1 MFLNKAIKNIS
12 LFSLFINNLLY
23 LPPNLVIKMKKLLY
37 ISLLAPLA
45 AIAQQPKDSIT
56 QLEEVV
62 VKAEAPI
69 KRIQKA
75 AYNVVAIEAKQLR
88 TLNSNAADIL
98 ARVSGVKMRETGGVG
113 AEAHINLNGF
123 TGRHVCVFID
133 GVPMNEANASFRIN
147 NIPAEMIE
155 RIEIYKG
162 VVPITFGADALGGAI
177 NVITR
182 KSRYNYGN
190 LSYAFGSFNT
200 HKSTLNIGQ
209 YLTDNINIELNAY
222 QNYSDNS
229 YKVFTEYLDLQTAT
243 YSKEKRWFKRFHD
256 RYHNEAII
264 GHVNIFNEQWADKLS
279 FGLNYSQEDKQL
291 QNANL
296 MQKVFGGKYRKSHNY
311 TSSVE
316 YEKRNILKNLSCVL
330 AARYDFTTTH
340 NVDEEARRYSWTGEY
355 EPMVARGESQLQNT
369 IFEGKT
375 GYITSHLNYQLSDK
389 HLLQL
394 THTFSNYNRRN
405 KNMLITNYTLD
416 SDFMRRVNEK
426 NITGLSY
433 KFTPSEYWNILVF
446 GKYYNTAV
454 TGPVTI
460 SGFGSRAVYKEETHY
475 TDVWGYGAATTYQL
489 LKTLQAK
496 LSCEKSFRLPTD
508 TELFGDGDLEIGNYN
523 LKPENSDNLNVN
535 LSYQPTFKA
544 HSLLVETGFAYR
556 YIKDYIIRSIISA
569 GTNEGSAG
577 SKNHGKVLNMGVDA
591 TLRYFY
597 KDIFSVGGNLS
608 YMNLRNKEEFTETGR
623 PSAIY
628 NDRVPNMPY
637 LFGNADANCNIS
649 NLIAKRDRL
658 SLGYNLFFTEEFF
671 TSWQSEGTKIKVPRQ
686 LSHDV
691 SLTYYTPN
699 KRLSFSVEAKNFTN
713 ELLYDNYSLQKA
725 GRAFYAKLS
734 YRFY

>member
-1 MFLNKAIKNIS
+1 MFLSPKNITFLLAS
-12 LFSLFINNLLY
+12 FFASQLFS
-23 LPPNLVIKMKKLLY
+23 
-37 ISLLAPLA
+37 
-45 AIAQQPKDSIT
+45 QPVDEEVT
-56 QLEEVV
+56 QLSEVV
-62 VKAEAPI
+62 LTGQSPI
-69 KRIQKA
+69 KQVQKA
-75 AYNVVAIEAKQLR
+75 AYNVVAIEAQQLR
-88 TLNSNAADIL
+88 NLNSNAADML

-113 AEAHINLNGF
+113 AEANINLNGF
-123 TGRHVCVFID
+123 TGRHVRIFID

-147 NIPAEMIE
+147 NIPAELIE

-162 VVPITFGADALGGAI
+162 VVPVTFGADALGGAI
-177 NVITR
+177 NVVTR

-190 LSYAFGSFNT
+190 LSYTFGSFNT
-200 HKSTLNIGQ
+200 HKSTLNLGQ
-209 YLTDNINIELNAY
+209 FLTDNISVELNAY

-229 YKVFTEYLDLQTAT
+229 YKVFTEYLDLQTGT

-264 GHVNIFNEQWADKLS
+264 GRVNIFDEKWADKLS
-279 FGLNYSQEDKQL
+279 FALNYSQEDKQL

-311 TSSVE
+311 SSSVE
-316 YEKRNILKNLSCVL
+316 YEKKNILNGLSFFL
-330 AARYDFTTTH
+330 TGRYDFTTTQ

-355 EPMVARGESQLQNT
+355 EPMVTRGESQLQNT

-375 GYITSHLNYQLSDK
+375 GYITSHLDYQLTEK
-389 HLLQL
+389 HSFQL
-394 THTFSNYNRRN
+394 THTFSNYIRRN

-416 SDFMRRVNEK
+416 SDFMRRINEK
-426 NITGLSY
+426 NISGLSY
-433 KFTPSEYWNILVF
+433 KFTPSERWNILAF

-454 TGPVTI
+454 TGPVII
-460 SGFGSRAVYKEETHY
+460 SGQGSRAVYEEETHH
-475 TDVWGYGAATTYQL
+475 TQAWGYGGATTYQL
-489 LKTLQAK
+489 LKPLQVK
-496 LSCEKSFRLPTD
+496 LSYEKSFRLPTD
-508 TELFGDGDLEIGNYN
+508 TELFGDGDLEIGNYK

-535 LSYQPTFKA
+535 LSYQPAFKA
-544 HSLLVETGFAYR
+544 HSLLVEAGFAYR

-569 GTNEGSAG
+569 GANEGSAG
-577 SKNHGKVLNMGVDA
+577 SRNHGKVLNMGVDA

-597 KDIFSVGGNLS
+597 KDVFSVGGNLS

-623 PSAIY
+623 LSAIY
-628 NDRVPNMPY
+628 NDRLPNMPY
-637 LFGNADANCNIS
+637 LFGNADATCNIGS
-649 NLIAKRDRL
+649 LIAKHDKL
-658 SLGYNLFFTEEFF
+658 SLNYNLFFTEEFF

-699 KRLSFSVEAKNFTN
+699 KRLSLSVEAKNITD

>member
-1 MFLNKAIKNIS
+1 MFLSPKNITFLLAS
-12 LFSLFINNLLY
+12 FFASQLFS
-23 LPPNLVIKMKKLLY
+23 
-37 ISLLAPLA
+37 
-45 AIAQQPKDSIT
+45 QPVDEEVT
-56 QLEEVV
+56 QLSEVV
-62 VKAEAPI
+62 LIGQSPI
-69 KRIQKA
+69 KQVQKA
-75 AYNVVAIEAKQLR
+75 AYNVVAIEAQQLR
-88 TLNSNAADIL
+88 NLNSNAADML

-113 AEAHINLNGF
+113 AETAINLNGF
-123 TGRHVCVFID
+123 TGRHVRIFID

-147 NIPAEMIE
+147 NIPAELIE

-162 VVPITFGADALGGAI
+162 VVPVTFGADALGGAI
-177 NVITR
+177 NVVTR

-190 LSYAFGSFNT
+190 LSYTFGSFNT
-200 HKSTLNIGQ
+200 HKSTLNLGQ
-209 YLTDNINIELNAY
+209 FLTDNISVELNAY

-229 YKVFTEYLDLQTAT
+229 YKVFTEYLDLQTGS

-264 GHVNIFNEQWADKLS
+264 GRVNIFDEKWADKLS
-279 FGLNYSQEDKQL
+279 FALNYSQEDKQL

-311 TSSVE
+311 SSSVE
-316 YEKRNILKNLSCVL
+316 YEKKNILKGLSFFL
-330 AARYDFTTTH
+330 TGRYDFTTTQ

-355 EPMVARGESQLQNT
+355 EPMVTRGESQLQNT

-375 GYITSHLNYQLSDK
+375 GYITSHLDYQLTEK
-389 HLLQL
+389 HSFQL
-394 THTFSNYNRRN
+394 THTFSNYIRRN

-426 NITGLSY
+426 NISGLSY
-433 KFTPSEYWNILVF
+433 KLTPSERWNILAF

-454 TGPVTI
+454 TGPVIVT
-460 SGFGSRAVYKEETHY
+460 GYGSRAVYEEETHH
-475 TDVWGYGAATTYQL
+475 TQAWGYGGATTYQL
-489 LKTLQAK
+489 LKPLQVK
-496 LSCEKSFRLPTD
+496 LSYEKSFRLPTD
-508 TELFGDGDLEIGNYN
+508 TELFGDGDLEIGNYK

-535 LSYQPTFKA
+535 LSYQPAFKA
-544 HSLLVETGFAYR
+544 HSFLVEVGFAYR

-569 GTNEGSAG
+569 GVNEGSAG
-577 SKNHGKVLNMGVDA
+577 SRNHGKVLNMGVDA

-628 NDRVPNMPY
+628 NDRLPNMPY
-637 LFGNADANCNIS
+637 LFGNADATCNIES
-649 NLIAKRDRL
+649 LIAKRDKL
-658 SLGYNLFFTEEFF
+658 SLNYNLFFTEEFF

-699 KRLSFSVEAKNFTN
+699 KRLSLSVEAKNITD

>member
-1 MFLNKAIKNIS
+1 MFLSPKNIT
-12 LFSLFINNLLY
+12 
-23 LPPNLVIKMKKLLY
+23 
-37 ISLLAPLA
+37 SLLASFFV
-45 AIAQQPKDSIT
+45 IQIFSQTVDEEVT
-56 QLEEVV
+56 QLSEVV
-62 VKAEAPI
+62 LTGQSPI
-69 KRIQKA
+69 KQVQKA
-75 AYNVVAIEAKQLR
+75 AYNVVAIEAQQLR
-88 TLNSNAADIL
+88 NLNSNAADML

-113 AEAHINLNGF
+113 AEANINLNGF
-123 TGRHVCVFID
+123 TGRHVRIFID

-147 NIPAEMIE
+147 NIPAELIE

-162 VVPITFGADALGGAI
+162 VVPVTFGADALGGAI
-177 NVITR
+177 NVVTR
-182 KSRYNYGN
+182 KNRYNYGN
-190 LSYAFGSFNT
+190 LSYTFGSFNT
-200 HKSTLNIGQ
+200 HKSTLNLGQ
-209 YLTDNINIELNAY
+209 FLTDNISVELNAY

-229 YKVFTEYLDLQTAT
+229 YKVFTEYLDLQTGT

-264 GHVNIFNEQWADKLS
+264 GRVNIFDEKWADKLS
-279 FGLNYSQEDKQL
+279 FALNYSQEDKQL

-311 TSSVE
+311 SSSVE
-316 YEKRNILKNLSCVL
+316 YEKKNILNGLSFFL
-330 AARYDFTTTH
+330 TGRYDFTTTQ

-355 EPMVARGESQLQNT
+355 EPMVTRGESQLQNT

-375 GYITSHLNYQLSDK
+375 GYITSHLDYQLNEK
-389 HLLQL
+389 HSFQL
-394 THTFSNYNRRN
+394 THTFSNYTRRN

-416 SDFMRRVNEK
+416 SDFMRRINEK
-426 NITGLSY
+426 NISGFSY
-433 KFTPSEYWNILVF
+433 KFTPSERWNILAF

-454 TGPVTI
+454 TGPVIVT
-460 SGFGSRAVYKEETHY
+460 GYGSRAVYEEETHH
-475 TDVWGYGAATTYQL
+475 TQAWGYGGATTYQL
-489 LKTLQAK
+489 LKTLQTK
-496 LSCEKSFRLPTD
+496 ISYEKSFRLPTD
-508 TELFGDGDLEIGNYN
+508 NELFGDGDLEIGNYK
-523 LKPENSDNLNVN
+523 LKPENSNNLNVN
-535 LSYQPTFKA
+535 LSYQPVFKA
-544 HSLLVETGFAYR
+544 HSLLVEAGFAYR

-569 GTNEGSAG
+569 GANEGSAG
-577 SKNHGKVLNMGVDA
+577 SRNHGKVLNMGVDA

-608 YMNLRNKEEFTETGR
+608 YMNLRNKEKFTETGR

-628 NDRVPNMPY
+628 NDRLPNMPY
-637 LFGNADANCNIS
+637 LFGNADATCNIGS
-649 NLIAKRDRL
+649 LIAKRDKL
-658 SLGYNLFFTEEFF
+658 SLNYNLFFTEEFF

-699 KRLSFSVEAKNFTN
+699 KRLSLSVEAKNITD

>member
-1 MFLNKAIKNIS
+1 MFLSPKKITFLLALFFVIQ
-12 LFSLFINNLLY
+12 LFS
-23 LPPNLVIKMKKLLY
+23 
-37 ISLLAPLA
+37 
-45 AIAQQPKDSIT
+45 QPVDEEVT
-56 QLEEVV
+56 QLSEVV
-62 VKAEAPI
+62 LTGQSPI
-69 KRIQKA
+69 KQVQKA
-75 AYNVVAIEAKQLR
+75 AYNVVAIEAQQLR
-88 TLNSNAADIL
+88 NLNSNAADIL

-113 AEAHINLNGF
+113 AEANINLNGF
-123 TGRHVCVFID
+123 TGRHVRIFID

-147 NIPAEMIE
+147 NIPAELIE

-162 VVPITFGADALGGAI
+162 VVPVTFGADALGGAI
-177 NVITR
+177 NVVTR

-190 LSYAFGSFNT
+190 LSYTFGSFNT
-200 HKSTLNIGQ
+200 HKSTLNLGQ
-209 YLTDNINIELNAY
+209 FLTDNISVELNAY

-229 YKVFTEYLDLQTAT
+229 YKVFTEYLDLQTGT

-264 GHVNIFNEQWADKLS
+264 GRVNIFDEKWADKLS
-279 FGLNYSQEDKQL
+279 FALNYSQEDKQL

-311 TSSVE
+311 SSSVE
-316 YEKRNILKNLSCVL
+316 YEKKNILNGLSFFL
-330 AARYDFTTTH
+330 TGRYDFTTTQ

-355 EPMVARGESQLQNT
+355 EPMVTRGESQLQNT

-375 GYITSHLNYQLSDK
+375 GYITSHLDYQLTEK
-389 HLLQL
+389 HSFQL
-394 THTFSNYNRRN
+394 THTFSNYIRRN

-426 NITGLSY
+426 NISGLSY
-433 KFTPSEYWNILVF
+433 KFTPSERWNILAF

-454 TGPVTI
+454 TGPVIVT
-460 SGFGSRAVYKEETHY
+460 GYGSRAVYEEETHH
-475 TDVWGYGAATTYQL
+475 TQAWGYGGATTYQL
-489 LKTLQAK
+489 LKTLQTK
-496 LSCEKSFRLPTD
+496 ISYEKSFRLPTD
-508 TELFGDGDLEIGNYN
+508 TELFGDGDLEIGNYK
-523 LKPENSDNLNVN
+523 LKPENSNNLNVN
-535 LSYQPTFKA
+535 ISYQPLFKA
-544 HSLLVETGFAYR
+544 HSFLVEAGFAYR

-569 GTNEGSAG
+569 GVNEGSAG
-577 SKNHGKVLNMGVDA
+577 SRNHGKVLNMGVDA

-597 KDIFSVGGNLS
+597 KDVFSVGGNLS

-628 NDRVPNMPY
+628 NDRLPNMPY
-637 LFGNADANCNIS
+637 LFGNADATCNIES
-649 NLIAKRDRL
+649 LIAKRDRL
-658 SLGYNLFFTEEFF
+658 SLNYNLFFTEEFF

-699 KRLSFSVEAKNFTN
+699 KRLSLSVEAKNITD

>member
-1 MFLNKAIKNIS
+1 MFLSPKNIT
-12 LFSLFINNLLY
+12 
-23 LPPNLVIKMKKLLY
+23 
-37 ISLLAPLA
+37 SLLASFFV
-45 AIAQQPKDSIT
+45 IQIFSQSVDEEVT
-56 QLEEVV
+56 QLSEVV
-62 VKAEAPI
+62 LTGQSPI
-69 KRIQKA
+69 KQVQKA
-75 AYNVVAIEAKQLR
+75 AYNVVAIEAQQLR
-88 TLNSNAADIL
+88 NLNSNAADML

-113 AEAHINLNGF
+113 AEANINLNGF
-123 TGRHVCVFID
+123 TGRHVRIFID

-147 NIPAEMIE
+147 NIPAELIE

-162 VVPITFGADALGGAI
+162 VVPVTFGADALGGAI
-177 NVITR
+177 NVVTR

-190 LSYAFGSFNT
+190 LSYTFGSFNT
-200 HKSTLNIGQ
+200 HKSTLNLGQ
-209 YLTDNINIELNAY
+209 FLTDNISVELNAY

-229 YKVFTEYLDLQTAT
+229 YKVFTEYLDLQTGT

-264 GHVNIFNEQWADKLS
+264 GRVNIFDEKWTDKLS
-279 FGLNYSQEDKQL
+279 FALNYSQEDKQL

-311 TSSVE
+311 SSSVE
-316 YEKRNILKNLSCVL
+316 YEKKNILNGLSFFL
-330 AARYDFTTTH
+330 TGRYDFTTTQ

-355 EPMVARGESQLQNT
+355 EPMVTRGESQLQNT

-375 GYITSHLNYQLSDK
+375 GYITSHLDYQLTEK
-389 HLLQL
+389 HSFQL
-394 THTFSNYNRRN
+394 THTFSNYTRRN

-426 NITGLSY
+426 NISGFSY
-433 KFTPSEYWNILVF
+433 KFTPSERWNILAF

-454 TGPVTI
+454 TGPVIVT
-460 SGFGSRAVYKEETHY
+460 GYGSRAVYEEETHH
-475 TDVWGYGAATTYQL
+475 TQAWGYGGATTYQL
-489 LKTLQAK
+489 LKPLQAK
-496 LSCEKSFRLPTD
+496 ISYEKSFRLPTD
-508 TELFGDGDLEIGNYN
+508 TELFGDGDLEIGNYK

-535 LSYQPTFKA
+535 LSYQPVFKA
-544 HSLLVETGFAYR
+544 HSLLVEAGFAYR

-569 GTNEGSAG
+569 GANEGSAG
-577 SKNHGKVLNMGVDA
+577 SRNHGKVLNMGVDA

-628 NDRVPNMPY
+628 NDRLPNMPY
-637 LFGNADANCNIS
+637 LFGNADATCNIGS
-649 NLIAKRDRL
+649 LIAKRDKL
-658 SLGYNLFFTEEFF
+658 SLNYNLFFTEEFF

-699 KRLSFSVEAKNFTN
+699 KRLSLSVEAKNITD

>member
-1 MFLNKAIKNIS
+1 MFLSPKNIT
-12 LFSLFINNLLY
+12 F
-23 LPPNLVIKMKKLLY
+23 
-37 ISLLAPLA
+37 LLASFFV
-45 AIAQQPKDSIT
+45 IQIFSQSVDEEVT
-56 QLEEVV
+56 QLSEVV
-62 VKAEAPI
+62 LTGQSPI
-69 KRIQKA
+69 KQVQKA
-75 AYNVVAIEAKQLR
+75 AYNVVAIEAQQLR
-88 TLNSNAADIL
+88 NLNSNAADML

-113 AEAHINLNGF
+113 AEANINLNGF
-123 TGRHVCVFID
+123 TGRHVRIFID

-147 NIPAEMIE
+147 NIPAELIE

-162 VVPITFGADALGGAI
+162 VVPVTFGADALGGAI
-177 NVITR
+177 NVVTR

-190 LSYAFGSFNT
+190 LSYTFGSFNT
-200 HKSTLNIGQ
+200 HKSTLNLGQ
-209 YLTDNINIELNAY
+209 FLTDNISVELNAY

-229 YKVFTEYLDLQTAT
+229 YKVFTEYLDLQTGT

-264 GHVNIFNEQWADKLS
+264 GRVNIFDEKWADKLS
-279 FGLNYSQEDKQL
+279 FALNYSQEDKQL

-311 TSSVE
+311 SSSVE
-316 YEKRNILKNLSCVL
+316 YEKKNILKGLSFFL
-330 AARYDFTTTH
+330 TGRYDFTTTQ

-355 EPMVARGESQLQNT
+355 EPMVTRGESQLQNT

-375 GYITSHLNYQLSDK
+375 GYITSHLDYQLSEK
-389 HLLQL
+389 HSFQL
-394 THTFSNYNRRN
+394 THTFSNYTRRN

-426 NITGLSY
+426 NISGLSY
-433 KFTPSEYWNILVF
+433 KFTPSERWNILAF

-454 TGPVTI
+454 TGPVIVT
-460 SGFGSRAVYKEETHY
+460 GYGSRAVYEEETHH
-475 TDVWGYGAATTYQL
+475 TQAWGYGGATTYQL
-489 LKTLQAK
+489 LKPLQVK
-496 LSCEKSFRLPTD
+496 LSYEKSFRLPTD
-508 TELFGDGDLEIGNYN
+508 TELFGDGDLEIGNYK

-535 LSYQPTFKA
+535 LSYQPAFKA
-544 HSLLVETGFAYR
+544 HSLLVEAGFAYR

-569 GTNEGSAG
+569 GANEGSAG
-577 SKNHGKVLNMGVDA
+577 SRNHGKVLNMGVDA

-597 KDIFSVGGNLS
+597 KDVFSVGGNLS

-623 PSAIY
+623 LSAIY
-628 NDRVPNMPY
+628 NDRLPNMPY
-637 LFGNADANCNIS
+637 LFGNADATCNIGS
-649 NLIAKRDRL
+649 LIAKHDKL
-658 SLGYNLFFTEEFF
+658 SLNYNLFFTEEFF

-699 KRLSFSVEAKNFTN
+699 KRLSLSVEAKNITN

>member
-1 MFLNKAIKNIS
+1 MFLSPKNIT
-12 LFSLFINNLLY
+12 
-23 LPPNLVIKMKKLLY
+23 
-37 ISLLAPLA
+37 SLLASFFV
-45 AIAQQPKDSIT
+45 IQIFSQSVDEEVT
-56 QLEEVV
+56 QLSEVV
-62 VKAEAPI
+62 LTGQSPI
-69 KRIQKA
+69 KQVQKA
-75 AYNVVAIEAKQLR
+75 AYNVVAIEAQQLR
-88 TLNSNAADIL
+88 NLNSNAADML

-113 AEAHINLNGF
+113 AEANINLNGF
-123 TGRHVCVFID
+123 TGRHVRIFID

-147 NIPAEMIE
+147 NIPAEFIE

-162 VVPITFGADALGGAI
+162 VVPVTFGADALGGAI
-177 NVITR
+177 NVVTR

-190 LSYAFGSFNT
+190 LSYTFGSFNT
-200 HKSTLNIGQ
+200 HKSTLNLGQ
-209 YLTDNINIELNAY
+209 FLTDNISVELNAY

-229 YKVFTEYLDLQTAT
+229 YKVFTEYLDLQTGT

-264 GHVNIFNEQWADKLS
+264 GRVNIFDEKWADKLS
-279 FGLNYSQEDKQL
+279 FALNYSQEDKQL

-311 TSSVE
+311 SSSVE
-316 YEKRNILKNLSCVL
+316 YEKKNILNGLSFFL
-330 AARYDFTTTH
+330 TGRYDFTTTQ

-355 EPMVARGESQLQNT
+355 EPMVTRGESQLQNT

-375 GYITSHLNYQLSDK
+375 GYITSHLDYQLNEK
-389 HLLQL
+389 HSFQL
-394 THTFSNYNRRN
+394 THTFSNYTRRN

-416 SDFMRRVNEK
+416 SDFMRRINEK
-426 NITGLSY
+426 NISGFSY
-433 KFTPSEYWNILVF
+433 KFTPSERWNILAF

-454 TGPVTI
+454 TGPVIVT
-460 SGFGSRAVYKEETHY
+460 GYGSRAVYEEETHH
-475 TDVWGYGAATTYQL
+475 TQAWGYGGATTYQL

-496 LSCEKSFRLPTD
+496 LSYEKSFRLPTD
-508 TELFGDGDLEIGNYN
+508 TELFGDGDLEIGNYK

-535 LSYQPTFKA
+535 LSYQPAFKA
-544 HSLLVETGFAYR
+544 HSLLVEAGFAYR

-569 GTNEGSAG
+569 GVNEGSAG
-577 SKNHGKVLNMGVDA
+577 SRNHGKVLNMGVDA

-597 KDIFSVGGNLS
+597 KDVFSVGGNLS
-608 YMNLRNKEEFTETGR
+608 YMNFRNKEEFTETGR

-628 NDRVPNMPY
+628 NDRLPNMPY
-637 LFGNADANCNIS
+637 LFGNADATCNIGS
-649 NLIAKRDRL
+649 LIAKHDKL
-658 SLGYNLFFTEEFF
+658 SLNYNLFFTEEFF

-699 KRLSFSVEAKNFTN
+699 KRLSLSVEAKNITD

>member
-1 MFLNKAIKNIS
+1 MFLSPKYIILLLTSFCATQ
-12 LFSLFINNLLY
+12 LFS
-23 LPPNLVIKMKKLLY
+23 
-37 ISLLAPLA
+37 
-45 AIAQQPKDSIT
+45 QPVDEEVT
-56 QLEEVV
+56 QLSEVV
-62 VKAEAPI
+62 LTGQSPI
-69 KRIQKA
+69 KQVQKA
-75 AYNVVAIEAKQLR
+75 AYNVVAIEAQQLR
-88 TLNSNAADIL
+88 NLNSNAADML

-113 AEAHINLNGF
+113 AEANINLNGF
-123 TGRHVCVFID
+123 TGRHVRIFID

-147 NIPAEMIE
+147 NIPAELIE

-162 VVPITFGADALGGAI
+162 VVPVTFGADALGGAI
-177 NVITR
+177 NVVTR

-190 LSYAFGSFNT
+190 LSYTFGSFNT
-200 HKSTLNIGQ
+200 HKSTLNLGQ
-209 YLTDNINIELNAY
+209 FLTDNISVELNAY

-229 YKVFTEYLDLQTAT
+229 YKVFTEYLDLQTGT

-264 GHVNIFNEQWADKLS
+264 GRVNIFDEKWADKLS
-279 FGLNYSQEDKQL
+279 FALNYSQEDKQL

-311 TSSVE
+311 SSSVE
-316 YEKRNILKNLSCVL
+316 YEKKNILNGLSL
-330 AARYDFTTTH
+330 FLTGRYDFTTTQ

-355 EPMVARGESQLQNT
+355 ESMVTRGESQLQNT

-375 GYITSHLNYQLSDK
+375 GYITSHLDYQLNEK
-389 HLLQL
+389 HSFQL
-394 THTFSNYNRRN
+394 THTFSNYTRRN

-416 SDFMRRVNEK
+416 SDFMRRINEK
-426 NITGLSY
+426 NISGFSY
-433 KFTPSEYWNILVF
+433 KFTPSERWNILAF

-454 TGPVTI
+454 TGPVII
-460 SGFGSRAVYKEETHY
+460 SGQGSRAVYEEETHH
-475 TDVWGYGAATTYQL
+475 TQAWGYGGATTYQL
-489 LKTLQAK
+489 LKPLQVK
-496 LSCEKSFRLPTD
+496 LSYEKSFRLPTD
-508 TELFGDGDLEIGNYN
+508 NELFGDGDLEIGNYK

-535 LSYQPTFKA
+535 LSYQPAFKA
-544 HSLLVETGFAYR
+544 HSLLVEAGFAYR

-569 GTNEGSAG
+569 GANEGSAG
-577 SKNHGKVLNMGVDA
+577 SRNHGKVLNMGVDA

-597 KDIFSVGGNLS
+597 KDVFSVGGNLS

-628 NDRVPNMPY
+628 NDRLPNMPY
-637 LFGNADANCNIS
+637 LFGNADATCNIGS
-649 NLIAKRDRL
+649 LIAKHDKL
-658 SLGYNLFFTEEFF
+658 SLNYNLFFTEEFF

-699 KRLSFSVEAKNFTN
+699 KRLSLSVEAKNITD

>member
-1 MFLNKAIKNIS
+1 MFLSPKNIT
-12 LFSLFINNLLY
+12 F
-23 LPPNLVIKMKKLLY
+23 
-37 ISLLAPLA
+37 LLASFFV
-45 AIAQQPKDSIT
+45 IQIFSQPVN
-56 QLEEVV
+56 EEVMQLSEV
-62 VKAEAPI
+62 VLTGQSPI
-69 KRIQKA
+69 KQVQKA
-75 AYNVVAIEAKQLR
+75 AYNVVAIEAQQLR
-88 TLNSNAADIL
+88 NLNSNAADML

-113 AEAHINLNGF
+113 AEANINLNGF
-123 TGRHVCVFID
+123 TGRHVRIFID

-147 NIPAEMIE
+147 NIPAELIE

-162 VVPITFGADALGGAI
+162 VVPVTFGADALGGAI
-177 NVITR
+177 NVVTR
-182 KSRYNYGN
+182 KNRYNYGN
-190 LSYAFGSFNT
+190 LFYTFGSFNT
-200 HKSTLNIGQ
+200 HKSTLNLGQ
-209 YLTDNINIELNAY
+209 FLTDNISVELNAY

-229 YKVFTEYLDLQTAT
+229 YKVFTEYLDLQTGT

-264 GHVNIFNEQWADKLS
+264 GRVNIFDEKWADKLS
-279 FGLNYSQEDKQL
+279 FALNYSQEDKQL

-311 TSSVE
+311 SSSVE
-316 YEKRNILKNLSCVL
+316 YEKKNILNGLSFFL
-330 AARYDFTTTH
+330 TGRYDFTTTQ

-355 EPMVARGESQLQNT
+355 EPMVTRGESQLQNT

-375 GYITSHLNYQLSDK
+375 GYITSHLDYQLTEK
-389 HLLQL
+389 HSFQL
-394 THTFSNYNRRN
+394 THTFSNYTRRN

-416 SDFMRRVNEK
+416 SDFMRRINEK
-426 NITGLSY
+426 NISGFSY
-433 KFTPSEYWNILVF
+433 KFTPSERWNILAF

-454 TGPVTI
+454 TGPVII
-460 SGFGSRAVYKEETHY
+460 SGQGSRAVYEEETHH
-475 TDVWGYGAATTYQL
+475 TQAWGYGGATTYQL
-489 LKTLQAK
+489 LKTLQTK
-496 LSCEKSFRLPTD
+496 ISYEKSFRLPTD
-508 TELFGDGDLEIGNYN
+508 NELFGDGDLEIGNYK

-535 LSYQPTFKA
+535 LSYQPAFKA
-544 HSLLVETGFAYR
+544 HSLLVEAGFAYR

-569 GTNEGSAG
+569 GVNEGSAG
-577 SKNHGKVLNMGVDA
+577 SRNHGKVLNMGVDA

-597 KDIFSVGGNLS
+597 KDVFSVGGNLS

-623 PSAIY
+623 LSAIY
-628 NDRVPNMPY
+628 NDRLPNMPY
-637 LFGNADANCNIS
+637 LFGNADATCNIGS
-649 NLIAKRDRL
+649 LIAKHDKL
-658 SLGYNLFFTEEFF
+658 SLNYNLFFTEEFF

-699 KRLSFSVEAKNFTN
+699 KRLSLSVEAKNITD

>member
-1 MFLNKAIKNIS
+1 MFLSPKNIT
-12 LFSLFINNLLY
+12 
-23 LPPNLVIKMKKLLY
+23 
-37 ISLLAPLA
+37 SLLASFFV
-45 AIAQQPKDSIT
+45 IQIFSQSVDEEVT
-56 QLEEVV
+56 QLSEVV
-62 VKAEAPI
+62 LTGQSPI
-69 KRIQKA
+69 KQVQKA
-75 AYNVVAIEAKQLR
+75 AYNVVAIEAQQLR
-88 TLNSNAADIL
+88 NLNSNAADML

-113 AEAHINLNGF
+113 AEANINLNGF
-123 TGRHVCVFID
+123 TGRHVRIFID

-147 NIPAEMIE
+147 NIPAELIE

-162 VVPITFGADALGGAI
+162 VVPVTFGADALGGAI
-177 NVITR
+177 NVVTR

-190 LSYAFGSFNT
+190 LSYTFGSFNT
-200 HKSTLNIGQ
+200 HKSTLNLGQ
-209 YLTDNINIELNAY
+209 FLTDNISVELNAY

-229 YKVFTEYLDLQTAT
+229 YKVFTEYLDLQTGS

-264 GHVNIFNEQWADKLS
+264 GRVNIFDEKWTDKLS
-279 FGLNYSQEDKQL
+279 FALNYSQEDKQL

-311 TSSVE
+311 SSSVE
-316 YEKRNILKNLSCVL
+316 YEKKNILKGLSFFL
-330 AARYDFTTTH
+330 TGRYDFTTTQ

-355 EPMVARGESQLQNT
+355 EPMVTRGESQLQNT

-375 GYITSHLNYQLSDK
+375 GYITSHLDYQLNEK
-389 HLLQL
+389 HSFQL
-394 THTFSNYNRRN
+394 THTFSNYTRRN

-416 SDFMRRVNEK
+416 SDFMRRINEK
-426 NITGLSY
+426 NISGFSY
-433 KFTPSEYWNILVF
+433 KFTPSERWNILAF

-454 TGPVTI
+454 TGPVIIT
-460 SGFGSRAVYKEETHY
+460 GYGSRAVYEEETHH
-475 TDVWGYGAATTYQL
+475 TQAWGYGGATTYQL
-489 LKTLQAK
+489 LKPLQVK
-496 LSCEKSFRLPTD
+496 LSYEKSFRLPTD
-508 TELFGDGDLEIGNYN
+508 TELFGDGDLEIGNYK
-523 LKPENSDNLNVN
+523 LKPENSNNLNVN
-535 LSYQPTFKA
+535 LSYQPVFKA
-544 HSLLVETGFAYR
+544 HSLLVEAGFAYR

-569 GTNEGSAG
+569 GANEGSAG
-577 SKNHGKVLNMGVDA
+577 SRNHGKVLNMGVDA

-597 KDIFSVGGNLS
+597 KDVFSVGGNLS

-623 PSAIY
+623 LSAIY
-628 NDRVPNMPY
+628 NDRLPNMPY
-637 LFGNADANCNIS
+637 LFGNADATCNIGS
-649 NLIAKRDRL
+649 LIAKHDKL
-658 SLGYNLFFTEEFF
+658 SLNYNLFFTEEFF

-699 KRLSFSVEAKNFTN
+699 KRLSLSVEAKNITD

>member
-1 MFLNKAIKNIS
+1 MFLSPKYIILLLTSFCATQ
-12 LFSLFINNLLY
+12 LFS
-23 LPPNLVIKMKKLLY
+23 
-37 ISLLAPLA
+37 
-45 AIAQQPKDSIT
+45 QPVDEEVT
-56 QLEEVV
+56 QLSEVV
-62 VKAEAPI
+62 LTGQSPI
-69 KRIQKA
+69 KQVQKA
-75 AYNVVAIEAKQLR
+75 AYNVVAIEAQQLR
-88 TLNSNAADIL
+88 NLNSNAADML

-113 AEAHINLNGF
+113 AEANINLNGF
-123 TGRHVCVFID
+123 TGRHVRIFID

-147 NIPAEMIE
+147 NIPAELIE

-162 VVPITFGADALGGAI
+162 VVPATFGADALGGAI
-177 NVITR
+177 NVVTR

-190 LSYAFGSFNT
+190 LSYTFGSFNT
-200 HKSTLNIGQ
+200 HKSTLNLGQ
-209 YLTDNINIELNAY
+209 FLTDNISVELNAY

-229 YKVFTEYLDLQTAT
+229 YKVFTEYLDLQTGT

-264 GHVNIFNEQWADKLS
+264 GRVNIFDEKWADKLS
-279 FGLNYSQEDKQL
+279 FALNYSQEDKQL

-311 TSSVE
+311 SSSVE
-316 YEKRNILKNLSCVL
+316 YEKKNILKGLSFFL
-330 AARYDFTTTH
+330 TGRYDFTTTQ

-355 EPMVARGESQLQNT
+355 EPMVTRGESQLQNT

-375 GYITSHLNYQLSDK
+375 GYITSHLDYQLNEK
-389 HLLQL
+389 HSFQL
-394 THTFSNYNRRN
+394 THTFSNYTRRN

-426 NITGLSY
+426 NISGLSY
-433 KFTPSEYWNILVF
+433 KFTPSERWNILAF
-446 GKYYNTAV
+446 GKYYDTAV
-454 TGPVTI
+454 TGPVIVT
-460 SGFGSRAVYKEETHY
+460 GYGSRAVYEEETHH
-475 TDVWGYGAATTYQL
+475 TQAWGYGGATTYQL
-489 LKTLQAK
+489 LKPLQVK
-496 LSCEKSFRLPTD
+496 LSYEKSFRLPTD
-508 TELFGDGDLEIGNYN
+508 TELFGDGDLEIGNYK
-523 LKPENSDNLNVN
+523 LKPENSNNLNVN
-535 LSYQPTFKA
+535 LSYQPAFKA
-544 HSLLVETGFAYR
+544 HSLLVEAGFAYR

-569 GTNEGSAG
+569 GANEGSAG
-577 SKNHGKVLNMGVDA
+577 SRNHGKVLNMGVDA

-597 KDIFSVGGNLS
+597 KDVFSVSGNLS
-608 YMNLRNKEEFTETGR
+608 YMNLRNKEEFTETGH

-628 NDRVPNMPY
+628 NDRLPNMPY
-637 LFGNADANCNIS
+637 LFGNADATCNIGS
-649 NLIAKRDRL
+649 LIAKHDKL
-658 SLGYNLFFTEEFF
+658 SLNYNLFFTEEFF

-699 KRLSFSVEAKNFTN
+699 KRLSLSVEAKNITD

>member
-1 MFLNKAIKNIS
+1 MFLSPKNIT
-12 LFSLFINNLLY
+12 
-23 LPPNLVIKMKKLLY
+23 
-37 ISLLAPLA
+37 SLLASFFV
-45 AIAQQPKDSIT
+45 IQIFSQSVDEEVT
-56 QLEEVV
+56 QLSEVV
-62 VKAEAPI
+62 LTGQSPI
-69 KRIQKA
+69 KQVQKA
-75 AYNVVAIEAKQLR
+75 AYNVVAIEAQQLR
-88 TLNSNAADIL
+88 NLNSNAADML

-113 AEAHINLNGF
+113 AEANINLNGF
-123 TGRHVCVFID
+123 TGRHVRIFID

-147 NIPAEMIE
+147 NIPAELME

-162 VVPITFGADALGGAI
+162 VVPVTFGADALGGAI
-177 NVITR
+177 NVVTR
-182 KSRYNYGN
+182 KNRYNYGN
-190 LSYAFGSFNT
+190 LSYTFGSFNT
-200 HKSTLNIGQ
+200 HKSTLNLGQ
-209 YLTDNINIELNAY
+209 FLTDNISVELNAY

-229 YKVFTEYLDLQTAT
+229 YKVFTEYLDLQTGT

-264 GHVNIFNEQWADKLS
+264 GRVNIFDEKWTDKLS
-279 FGLNYSQEDKQL
+279 FALNYSQEDKQL

-311 TSSVE
+311 SSSVE
-316 YEKRNILKNLSCVL
+316 YEKKNILNGLSFFL
-330 AARYDFTTTH
+330 TGRYDFTTTQ

-355 EPMVARGESQLQNT
+355 EPMVTRGESQLQNT

-375 GYITSHLNYQLSDK
+375 GYITSHLDYQLNEK
-389 HLLQL
+389 HSFQL
-394 THTFSNYNRRN
+394 THTFSNYTRRN

-426 NITGLSY
+426 NISGLSY
-433 KFTPSEYWNILVF
+433 KFTPSERWNILAF

-454 TGPVTI
+454 TGPVII
-460 SGFGSRAVYKEETHY
+460 SGQGSRAVYEEETHH
-475 TDVWGYGAATTYQL
+475 TQAWGYGGATTYQL
-489 LKTLQAK
+489 LKTLQTK
-496 LSCEKSFRLPTD
+496 ISYEKSFRLPTD
-508 TELFGDGDLEIGNYN
+508 TELFGDGDLEIGNYK
-523 LKPENSDNLNVN
+523 LKPENSNNLNVN
-535 LSYQPTFKA
+535 LSYQPVFKA
-544 HSLLVETGFAYR
+544 HSLLVEAGFAYR

-569 GTNEGSAG
+569 GANEGSAG
-577 SKNHGKVLNMGVDA
+577 SRNHGKVLNMGVDA

-628 NDRVPNMPY
+628 NDRLPNMPY
-637 LFGNADANCNIS
+637 LFGNADATCNIGS
-649 NLIAKRDRL
+649 LIAKRDKL
-658 SLGYNLFFTEEFF
+658 SLNYNLFFTEEFF

-699 KRLSFSVEAKNFTN
+699 KRLSLSVEAKNITD

>member
-1 MFLNKAIKNIS
+1 MFLSPKNIT
-12 LFSLFINNLLY
+12 
-23 LPPNLVIKMKKLLY
+23 
-37 ISLLAPLA
+37 SLLASFFV
-45 AIAQQPKDSIT
+45 IQIFSQSVDEEVT
-56 QLEEVV
+56 QLSEVV
-62 VKAEAPI
+62 LTGQSPI
-69 KRIQKA
+69 KQVQKA
-75 AYNVVAIEAKQLR
+75 AYNVVAIEAQQLR
-88 TLNSNAADIL
+88 NLNSNAADML

-113 AEAHINLNGF
+113 AEANINLNGF
-123 TGRHVCVFID
+123 TGRHVRIFID

-147 NIPAEMIE
+147 NIPAELME

-162 VVPITFGADALGGAI
+162 VVPVTFGADALGGAI
-177 NVITR
+177 NVVTR
-182 KSRYNYGN
+182 KNRYNYGN
-190 LSYAFGSFNT
+190 LSYTFGSFNT
-200 HKSTLNIGQ
+200 HKSTLNLGQ
-209 YLTDNINIELNAY
+209 FLTDNISVELSAY

-229 YKVFTEYLDLQTAT
+229 YKVFTEYLDLQTGT

-264 GHVNIFNEQWADKLS
+264 GRVNIFDEKWADKLS
-279 FGLNYSQEDKQL
+279 FALNYSQEDKQL

-311 TSSVE
+311 SSSVE
-316 YEKRNILKNLSCVL
+316 YEKKNILNGLSFFL
-330 AARYDFTTTH
+330 TGRYDFTTTQ

-355 EPMVARGESQLQNT
+355 EPMVTRGESQLQNT

-375 GYITSHLNYQLSDK
+375 GYITSHLDYQLNEK
-389 HLLQL
+389 HSFQL
-394 THTFSNYNRRN
+394 THTFSNYTRRN

-426 NITGLSY
+426 NISGFSY
-433 KFTPSEYWNILVF
+433 KFTPSERWNILAF

-454 TGPVTI
+454 TGPVIVT
-460 SGFGSRAVYKEETHY
+460 GYGSRAVYEEETHH
-475 TDVWGYGAATTYQL
+475 TQAWGYGGATTYQL
-489 LKTLQAK
+489 LKTLQTK
-496 LSCEKSFRLPTD
+496 ISYEKSFRLPTD
-508 TELFGDGDLEIGNYN
+508 TELFGDGDLEIGNYK
-523 LKPENSDNLNVN
+523 LKPENSNNLNVN
-535 LSYQPTFKA
+535 LSYQPAFKA
-544 HSLLVETGFAYR
+544 HSLLVEAGFAYR

-569 GTNEGSAG
+569 GVNEGSAG
-577 SKNHGKVLNMGVDA
+577 SRNHGKVLNMGVDA

-628 NDRVPNMPY
+628 NDRLPNMPY
-637 LFGNADANCNIS
+637 LFGNADATCNIGS
-649 NLIAKRDRL
+649 LIAKHDKL
-658 SLGYNLFFTEEFF
+658 SLNYNLFFTEEFF

-699 KRLSFSVEAKNFTN
+699 KRLSLSVEAKNITD

>member
-1 MFLNKAIKNIS
+1 MFLSPKKITFLLASFFVIQ
-12 LFSLFINNLLY
+12 LFS
-23 LPPNLVIKMKKLLY
+23 
-37 ISLLAPLA
+37 
-45 AIAQQPKDSIT
+45 QPVDEEVT
-56 QLEEVV
+56 QLSEIVLTGQS
-62 VKAEAPI
+62 PI
-69 KRIQKA
+69 KQVQKA
-75 AYNVVAIEAKQLR
+75 AYNVVAIEAQQLR
-88 TLNSNAADIL
+88 NLNSNAADML

-113 AEAHINLNGF
+113 AEANINLNGF
-123 TGRHVCVFID
+123 TGRHVRIFID

-147 NIPAEMIE
+147 NIPAELIE

-177 NVITR
+177 NVVTR

-190 LSYAFGSFNT
+190 LSYTFGSFNT
-200 HKSTLNIGQ
+200 HKSTLNLGQ
-209 YLTDNINIELNAY
+209 FLTDNISVELNAY

-229 YKVFTEYLDLQTAT
+229 YKVFTEYLDLQTGT

-264 GHVNIFNEQWADKLS
+264 GRVNIFDEKWADKLS
-279 FGLNYSQEDKQL
+279 FALNYSQEDKQL

-311 TSSVE
+311 SSSVE
-316 YEKRNILKNLSCVL
+316 YEKKNILNGLSFFL
-330 AARYDFTTTH
+330 TGRYDFTTTQ

-355 EPMVARGESQLQNT
+355 EPMVTRGESQLQNT

-375 GYITSHLNYQLSDK
+375 GYITSHLDYQLNEK
-389 HLLQL
+389 HFFQL
-394 THTFSNYNRRN
+394 THTFSNYTRRN

-426 NITGLSY
+426 NISGFSY
-433 KFTPSEYWNILVF
+433 KFTPSERWNILAF

-454 TGPVTI
+454 TGPVII
-460 SGFGSRAVYKEETHY
+460 SGQGSRAVYEEETHH
-475 TDVWGYGAATTYQL
+475 TQAWGYGGATTYQL
-489 LKTLQAK
+489 LKTLQTK
-496 LSCEKSFRLPTD
+496 ISYEKSFRLPTD
-508 TELFGDGDLEIGNYN
+508 TELFGDGDLEIGNYK

-535 LSYQPTFKA
+535 LSYQPAFKA
-544 HSLLVETGFAYR
+544 HSLLVEAGFAYR

-569 GTNEGSAG
+569 GANEGSAG
-577 SKNHGKVLNMGVDA
+577 SRNHGKVLNMGVDA

-597 KDIFSVGGNLS
+597 KDVFSVGGNLS
-608 YMNLRNKEEFTETGR
+608 YMNLHNKEEFTETGR
-623 PSAIY
+623 LSAIY
-628 NDRVPNMPY
+628 NDRLPNMPY
-637 LFGNADANCNIS
+637 LFGNADATCNIGS
-649 NLIAKRDRL
+649 LIAKHDKL
-658 SLGYNLFFTEEFF
+658 SLNYNLFFTEEFF
-671 TSWQSEGTKIKVPRQ
+671 TSWQSEGTKIKVPHQ

-699 KRLSFSVEAKNFTN
+699 KRLSLSVEAKNITD

>member
-1 MFLNKAIKNIS
+1 MFLSPKNITFLLAS
-12 LFSLFINNLLY
+12 FFASQLFS
-23 LPPNLVIKMKKLLY
+23 
-37 ISLLAPLA
+37 
-45 AIAQQPKDSIT
+45 QPVDEEVT
-56 QLEEVV
+56 QLSEVV
-62 VKAEAPI
+62 LTGQSPI
-69 KRIQKA
+69 KQVQKA
-75 AYNVVAIEAKQLR
+75 AYNVVAIEAQQLR
-88 TLNSNAADIL
+88 NLNSNAADML

-113 AEAHINLNGF
+113 AEANINLNGF
-123 TGRHVCVFID
+123 TGRHVRIFID

-147 NIPAEMIE
+147 NIPAELIE

-162 VVPITFGADALGGAI
+162 VVPVTFGADALGGAI
-177 NVITR
+177 NVVTR

-190 LSYAFGSFNT
+190 LSYTFGSFNT
-200 HKSTLNIGQ
+200 HKSTLNLGQ
-209 YLTDNINIELNAY
+209 FLTDNISVELNAY

-229 YKVFTEYLDLQTAT
+229 YKVFTEYLDLQTGT

-264 GHVNIFNEQWADKLS
+264 GRVNIFDEKWADKLS
-279 FGLNYSQEDKQL
+279 FALNYSQEDKQL

-311 TSSVE
+311 SSSVE
-316 YEKRNILKNLSCVL
+316 YEKKNILNGLSFFL
-330 AARYDFTTTH
+330 TGRYDFTTTQ

-355 EPMVARGESQLQNT
+355 EPMVTRGESQLQNT

-375 GYITSHLNYQLSDK
+375 GYITSHLDYQLNEK
-389 HLLQL
+389 HSFQL
-394 THTFSNYNRRN
+394 THTFSNYTRRN

-416 SDFMRRVNEK
+416 SDFMRRINEK
-426 NITGLSY
+426 NISGFSY
-433 KFTPSEYWNILVF
+433 KFTPSERWNILAF

-454 TGPVTI
+454 TGPVII
-460 SGFGSRAVYKEETHY
+460 SGQGSRAVYEEETHH
-475 TDVWGYGAATTYQL
+475 TQAWGYGGATTYQL
-489 LKTLQAK
+489 LKTLQTK
-496 LSCEKSFRLPTD
+496 ISYEKSFRLPTD
-508 TELFGDGDLEIGNYN
+508 TELFGDGDLEIGNYK

-535 LSYQPTFKA
+535 LSYQPAFKA
-544 HSLLVETGFAYR
+544 HSLLVEAGFAYR

-569 GTNEGSAG
+569 GVNEGSAG
-577 SKNHGKVLNMGVDA
+577 SRNHGKVLNMGVDA

-597 KDIFSVGGNLS
+597 KDVFSVGGNLS

-623 PSAIY
+623 LSAIY
-628 NDRVPNMPY
+628 NDRLPNMPY
-637 LFGNADANCNIS
+637 LFGNADATCNIGS
-649 NLIAKRDRL
+649 LIAKHDKL
-658 SLGYNLFFTEEFF
+658 SLNYNLFFTEEFF

-699 KRLSFSVEAKNFTN
+699 KRLSLSVEAKNITD

>member
-1 MFLNKAIKNIS
+1 MFLSPKNIT
-12 LFSLFINNLLY
+12 
-23 LPPNLVIKMKKLLY
+23 
-37 ISLLAPLA
+37 SLLASFFV
-45 AIAQQPKDSIT
+45 IQIFSQSVDEEVT
-56 QLEEVV
+56 QLSEVV
-62 VKAEAPI
+62 LTGQSPI
-69 KRIQKA
+69 KQVQKA
-75 AYNVVAIEAKQLR
+75 AYNVVAIEAQQLR
-88 TLNSNAADIL
+88 NLNSNAADML

-113 AEAHINLNGF
+113 AEANINLNGF
-123 TGRHVCVFID
+123 TGRHVRIFID

-147 NIPAEMIE
+147 NIPAELIE

-162 VVPITFGADALGGAI
+162 VVPVTFGADALGGAI
-177 NVITR
+177 NVVTR

-190 LSYAFGSFNT
+190 LSYTFGSFNT
-200 HKSTLNIGQ
+200 HKSTLNLGQ
-209 YLTDNINIELNAY
+209 FLTDNISVELNAY

-229 YKVFTEYLDLQTAT
+229 YKVFTEYLDLQTGT

-264 GHVNIFNEQWADKLS
+264 GRVNIFDEKWADKLS
-279 FGLNYSQEDKQL
+279 FALNYSQEDKQL

-311 TSSVE
+311 SSSVE
-316 YEKRNILKNLSCVL
+316 YEKKNILNGLSFFL
-330 AARYDFTTTH
+330 TGRYDFTTTQ

-355 EPMVARGESQLQNT
+355 EPMVTRGESQLQNT

-375 GYITSHLNYQLSDK
+375 GYITSHLDYQLNEK
-389 HLLQL
+389 HSFQL
-394 THTFSNYNRRN
+394 THTFSNYTRRN

-426 NITGLSY
+426 NISGFSY
-433 KFTPSEYWNILVF
+433 KFTPSERWNILAF

-454 TGPVTI
+454 TGPVIVT
-460 SGFGSRAVYKEETHY
+460 GYGSRAVYEEETHH
-475 TDVWGYGAATTYQL
+475 TQAWGYGGATTYQL
-489 LKTLQAK
+489 LKPLQAK
-496 LSCEKSFRLPTD
+496 LSYEKSFRLPTD
-508 TELFGDGDLEIGNYN
+508 TELFGDGDLEIGNYK

-535 LSYQPTFKA
+535 LSYQPAFKA
-544 HSLLVETGFAYR
+544 HSLLVEAGFAYR

-569 GTNEGSAG
+569 GVNEGSAG
-577 SKNHGKVLNMGVDA
+577 SRNHGKVLNMGVDA

-597 KDIFSVGGNLS
+597 KDVFSVGGNLS

-628 NDRVPNMPY
+628 NDRLPNMPY
-637 LFGNADANCNIS
+637 LFGNADATCNIGS
-649 NLIAKRDRL
+649 LIAKHDKL
-658 SLGYNLFFTEEFF
+658 SLNYNLFFTEEFF

-699 KRLSFSVEAKNFTN
+699 KRLSLSVEAKNITD

>member
-1 MFLNKAIKNIS
+1 MFLSPKNIT
-12 LFSLFINNLLY
+12 
-23 LPPNLVIKMKKLLY
+23 
-37 ISLLAPLA
+37 SLLASFFV
-45 AIAQQPKDSIT
+45 IQIFSQSVDEEVT
-56 QLEEVV
+56 QLSEVV
-62 VKAEAPI
+62 LTGQSPI
-69 KRIQKA
+69 KQVQKA
-75 AYNVVAIEAKQLR
+75 AYNVVAIEAQQLR
-88 TLNSNAADIL
+88 NLNSNAADML

-113 AEAHINLNGF
+113 AEANINLNGF
-123 TGRHVCVFID
+123 TGRHVRIFID

-147 NIPAEMIE
+147 NIPAELME

-162 VVPITFGADALGGAI
+162 VVPVTFGADALGGAI
-177 NVITR
+177 NVVTR
-182 KSRYNYGN
+182 KNRYNYGN
-190 LSYAFGSFNT
+190 LSYTFGSFNT
-200 HKSTLNIGQ
+200 HKSTLNLGQ
-209 YLTDNINIELNAY
+209 FLTDNISVELNAY

-229 YKVFTEYLDLQTAT
+229 YKVFTEYLDLQTGT

-264 GHVNIFNEQWADKLS
+264 GRVNIFDEKWTDKLS
-279 FGLNYSQEDKQL
+279 FALNYSQEDKQL

-311 TSSVE
+311 SSSVE
-316 YEKRNILKNLSCVL
+316 YEKKNILNGLSFFL
-330 AARYDFTTTH
+330 TGRYDFTTTQ

-355 EPMVARGESQLQNT
+355 EPMVTRGESQLQNT

-375 GYITSHLNYQLSDK
+375 GYITSHLDYQLNEK
-389 HLLQL
+389 HSFQL
-394 THTFSNYNRRN
+394 THTFSNYTRRN

-426 NITGLSY
+426 NISGLSY
-433 KFTPSEYWNILVF
+433 KFTPSERWNILAF

-454 TGPVTI
+454 TGPVII
-460 SGFGSRAVYKEETHY
+460 SGQGSRAVYEEETHH
-475 TDVWGYGAATTYQL
+475 TQAWGYGGATTYQL
-489 LKTLQAK
+489 LKTLQTK
-496 LSCEKSFRLPTD
+496 ISYEKSFRLPTD
-508 TELFGDGDLEIGNYN
+508 TELFGDGDLEIGNYK
-523 LKPENSDNLNVN
+523 LKPENSNNLNVN
-535 LSYQPTFKA
+535 LSYQPVFKA
-544 HSLLVETGFAYR
+544 HSLLVEAGFAYR

-569 GTNEGSAG
+569 GANEGSAG
-577 SKNHGKVLNMGVDA
+577 SRNHGKVLNMGVDA

-608 YMNLRNKEEFTETGR
+608 YMNLRNKEKFTETGR

-628 NDRVPNMPY
+628 NDRLPNMPY
-637 LFGNADANCNIS
+637 LFGNADATCNIGS
-649 NLIAKRDRL
+649 LIAKRDKL
-658 SLGYNLFFTEEFF
+658 SLNYNLFFTAEFF

-699 KRLSFSVEAKNFTN
+699 KRLSLSVEAKNITD

>member
-1 MFLNKAIKNIS
+1 MFLSPKNIT
-12 LFSLFINNLLY
+12 F
-23 LPPNLVIKMKKLLY
+23 
-37 ISLLAPLA
+37 LLASFFV
-45 AIAQQPKDSIT
+45 IQIFSQPVN
-56 QLEEVV
+56 EEVMQLSEV
-62 VKAEAPI
+62 VLTGQSPI
-69 KRIQKA
+69 KQVQKA
-75 AYNVVAIEAKQLR
+75 AYNVVAIEAQQLR
-88 TLNSNAADIL
+88 NLNSNAADML

-113 AEAHINLNGF
+113 AEANINLNGF
-123 TGRHVCVFID
+123 TGRHVRIFID

-147 NIPAEMIE
+147 NIPAELIE

-162 VVPITFGADALGGAI
+162 VVPVTFGADALGGAI
-177 NVITR
+177 NVVTR
-182 KSRYNYGN
+182 KNRYNYGN
-190 LSYAFGSFNT
+190 LSYTFGSFIT
-200 HKSTLNIGQ
+200 HKSTLNLGQ
-209 YLTDNINIELNAY
+209 FLTDNISVELNAY

-229 YKVFTEYLDLQTAT
+229 YKVFTEYLDLQTGT

-264 GHVNIFNEQWADKLS
+264 GRVNIFDEKWADKLS
-279 FGLNYSQEDKQL
+279 FALNYSQEDKQL

-311 TSSVE
+311 SSSVE
-316 YEKRNILKNLSCVL
+316 YEKKNILKGLSFFL
-330 AARYDFTTTH
+330 TGRYDFTTTQ

-355 EPMVARGESQLQNT
+355 EPMVTRGESQLQNT

-375 GYITSHLNYQLSDK
+375 GYITSHLDYQLNEK
-389 HLLQL
+389 HSFQL
-394 THTFSNYNRRN
+394 THTFSNYTRRN

-416 SDFMRRVNEK
+416 SDFMRRINEK
-426 NITGLSY
+426 NISGFSY
-433 KFTPSEYWNILVF
+433 KFTPSERWNILAF

-454 TGPVTI
+454 TGPVII
-460 SGFGSRAVYKEETHY
+460 SGQGSRAVYEEETHH
-475 TDVWGYGAATTYQL
+475 TQAWGYGGATTYQL
-489 LKTLQAK
+489 LKTLQTK
-496 LSCEKSFRLPTD
+496 ISYEKSFRLPTD
-508 TELFGDGDLEIGNYN
+508 NELFGDGDLEIGNYK
-523 LKPENSDNLNVN
+523 LKPENSNNLNVN
-535 LSYQPTFKA
+535 LSYQPAFKA
-544 HSLLVETGFAYR
+544 HSLLVEAGFAYR

-569 GTNEGSAG
+569 GANKGSAG
-577 SKNHGKVLNMGVDA
+577 SRNHGKVLNMGVDA

-597 KDIFSVGGNLS
+597 KDVFSVGGNLS

-628 NDRVPNMPY
+628 NDRLPNMPY
-637 LFGNADANCNIS
+637 LFGNADATCNIGS
-649 NLIAKRDRL
+649 LIAKHDKL
-658 SLGYNLFFTEEFF
+658 SLNYNLFFTEEFF

-699 KRLSFSVEAKNFTN
+699 KRLSLSVEAKNITD

>member
-1 MFLNKAIKNIS
+1 MFLSPKNIT
-12 LFSLFINNLLY
+12 
-23 LPPNLVIKMKKLLY
+23 
-37 ISLLAPLA
+37 SLLASFFV
-45 AIAQQPKDSIT
+45 IQIFSQPVDEEVT
-56 QLEEVV
+56 QLSEVV
-62 VKAEAPI
+62 LTGQSPI
-69 KRIQKA
+69 KQVQKA
-75 AYNVVAIEAKQLR
+75 AYNVVAIEAQQLR
-88 TLNSNAADIL
+88 NLNSNAADML

-113 AEAHINLNGF
+113 AEANINLNGF
-123 TGRHVCVFID
+123 TGRHVRIFID

-147 NIPAEMIE
+147 NIPAELIE

-162 VVPITFGADALGGAI
+162 VVPVTFGADALGGAI
-177 NVITR
+177 NVVTR

-190 LSYAFGSFNT
+190 LSYTFGSFNT
-200 HKSTLNIGQ
+200 HKSTLNLGQ
-209 YLTDNINIELNAY
+209 FLTDNISVELNAY

-229 YKVFTEYLDLQTAT
+229 YKVFTEYLDLQTGT

-264 GHVNIFNEQWADKLS
+264 GRVNIFDEKWADKLS
-279 FGLNYSQEDKQL
+279 FALNYSQEDKQL

-311 TSSVE
+311 SSSVE
-316 YEKRNILKNLSCVL
+316 YEKKNILKGLSFFL
-330 AARYDFTTTH
+330 TGRYDFTTTQ

-355 EPMVARGESQLQNT
+355 EPMVTRGESQLQNT

-375 GYITSHLNYQLSDK
+375 GYITSHLDYQLSEK
-389 HLLQL
+389 HSFQL
-394 THTFSNYNRRN
+394 THTFSNYTRRN

-426 NITGLSY
+426 NISGLSY
-433 KFTPSEYWNILVF
+433 KFTPSERWNILAF

-454 TGPVTI
+454 TGPVIVT
-460 SGFGSRAVYKEETHY
+460 GYGSRAVYEEETHH
-475 TDVWGYGAATTYQL
+475 TQAWGYGGATTYQL
-489 LKTLQAK
+489 LKPLQVK
-496 LSCEKSFRLPTD
+496 LSYEKSFRLPTD
-508 TELFGDGDLEIGNYN
+508 TELFGDGDLEIGNYK

-535 LSYQPTFKA
+535 LSYQPAFKA
-544 HSLLVETGFAYR
+544 HSLLVEAGFAYR

-569 GTNEGSAG
+569 GANEGSAG
-577 SKNHGKVLNMGVDA
+577 SRNHGKVLNMGVDA

-597 KDIFSVGGNLS
+597 KDVFSVGGNLS

-628 NDRVPNMPY
+628 NDRLPNMPY
-637 LFGNADANCNIS
+637 LFGNADATCNIGS
-649 NLIAKRDRL
+649 LIAKRDKL
-658 SLGYNLFFTEEFF
+658 SLNYNLFFTEEFF

-699 KRLSFSVEAKNFTN
+699 KRLSLSVEAKNITD

>member
-1 MFLNKAIKNIS
+1 MFLSPKYIILLLTSFCATQ
-12 LFSLFINNLLY
+12 LFS
-23 LPPNLVIKMKKLLY
+23 
-37 ISLLAPLA
+37 
-45 AIAQQPKDSIT
+45 QPVDEEVT
-56 QLEEVV
+56 QLSEVV
-62 VKAEAPI
+62 LTGQSPI
-69 KRIQKA
+69 KQVQKA
-75 AYNVVAIEAKQLR
+75 AYNVVAIEAQQLR
-88 TLNSNAADIL
+88 NLNSNAADML

-113 AEAHINLNGF
+113 AEANINLNGF
-123 TGRHVCVFID
+123 TGRHVRIFID

-147 NIPAEMIE
+147 NIPAELIE

-162 VVPITFGADALGGAI
+162 VVPVTFGADALGGAI
-177 NVITR
+177 NVVTR

-190 LSYAFGSFNT
+190 LSYTFGSFNT
-200 HKSTLNIGQ
+200 HKSTLNLGQ
-209 YLTDNINIELNAY
+209 FLTDNISVELNAY

-229 YKVFTEYLDLQTAT
+229 YKVFTEYLDLQTGT

-264 GHVNIFNEQWADKLS
+264 GRVNIFDEKWADKLS
-279 FGLNYSQEDKQL
+279 FALNYSQEDKQL

-311 TSSVE
+311 SSSVE
-316 YEKRNILKNLSCVL
+316 YEKKNILKGLSFFL
-330 AARYDFTTTH
+330 TGRYDFTTTQ

-355 EPMVARGESQLQNT
+355 EPMVTRGESQLQNT

-375 GYITSHLNYQLSDK
+375 GYITSHLDYQLNEK
-389 HLLQL
+389 HSFQL
-394 THTFSNYNRRN
+394 THTFSNYTRRN

-426 NITGLSY
+426 NISGLSY
-433 KFTPSEYWNILVF
+433 KFTPSERWNILAF
-446 GKYYNTAV
+446 GKYYDTAV
-454 TGPVTI
+454 TGPVII
-460 SGFGSRAVYKEETHY
+460 SGQGSRAVYEEETHH
-475 TDVWGYGAATTYQL
+475 TQAWGYGGATTYQL
-489 LKTLQAK
+489 LKTLQTK
-496 LSCEKSFRLPTD
+496 ISYEKNFRLPTD
-508 TELFGDGDLEIGNYN
+508 TELFGDGDLEIGNYK

-535 LSYQPTFKA
+535 LSYQPAFKA
-544 HSLLVETGFAYR
+544 HSLLVEAGFAYR

-569 GTNEGSAG
+569 GVNEGSAG
-577 SKNHGKVLNMGVDA
+577 SRNHGKVLNMGVDA

-597 KDIFSVGGNLS
+597 KDVFSVGGNLS

-628 NDRVPNMPY
+628 NDRLPNMPY
-637 LFGNADANCNIS
+637 LFGNADATCNIGS
-649 NLIAKRDRL
+649 LIAKHDKL
-658 SLGYNLFFTEEFF
+658 SLNYNLFFTEEFF

-699 KRLSFSVEAKNFTN
+699 KRLSLSVEAKNITD

>member
-1 MFLNKAIKNIS
+1 MVLSPKNIT
-12 LFSLFINNLLY
+12 F
-23 LPPNLVIKMKKLLY
+23 
-37 ISLLAPLA
+37 LLASFFVIQA
-45 AIAQQPKDSIT
+45 FSQPVDEEVT
-56 QLEEVV
+56 QLSEVV
-62 VKAEAPI
+62 LTGQSPI
-69 KRIQKA
+69 KQVQKA
-75 AYNVVAIEAKQLR
+75 AYNVVAIEAQQLR
-88 TLNSNAADIL
+88 NLNSNAADML

-113 AEAHINLNGF
+113 AETAINLNGF
-123 TGRHVCVFID
+123 TGRHVRIFID

-147 NIPAEMIE
+147 NIPAELIE

-162 VVPITFGADALGGAI
+162 VVPVTFGADALGGAI
-177 NVITR
+177 NVVTR

-190 LSYAFGSFNT
+190 LSYTFGSFNT
-200 HKSTLNIGQ
+200 HKSTLNLGQ
-209 YLTDNINIELNAY
+209 FLTDNISVELNAY

-229 YKVFTEYLDLQTAT
+229 YKVFTEYLDLQTGT

-264 GHVNIFNEQWADKLS
+264 GRVNIFDEKWADKLS
-279 FGLNYSQEDKQL
+279 FALNYSQEDKQL

-311 TSSVE
+311 SSSVE
-316 YEKRNILKNLSCVL
+316 YEKKNILNGLSL
-330 AARYDFTTTH
+330 FLTGRYDFTTTQ

-355 EPMVARGESQLQNT
+355 EPMVTRGESQLQNT

-375 GYITSHLNYQLSDK
+375 GYITSHIDYQLSEK
-389 HLLQL
+389 HSFQL
-394 THTFSNYNRRN
+394 THTFSNYTRRN

-426 NITGLSY
+426 NISGLSY
-433 KFTPSEYWNILVF
+433 KFTPSERWNILAF

-454 TGPVTI
+454 TGPVIVT
-460 SGFGSRAVYKEETHY
+460 GYGSRAVYEEETHH
-475 TDVWGYGAATTYQL
+475 TQAWGYGGATTYQL
-489 LKTLQAK
+489 LKPLQVK
-496 LSCEKSFRLPTD
+496 LSYEKSFRLPTD
-508 TELFGDGDLEIGNYN
+508 TELFGDGDLEIGNYK

-535 LSYQPTFKA
+535 LSYQPAFKA
-544 HSLLVETGFAYR
+544 HSLLVEAGFAYR

-569 GTNEGSAG
+569 GANEGSAG
-577 SKNHGKVLNMGVDA
+577 SRNHGKVLNMGVDA

-597 KDIFSVGGNLS
+597 KDVFSVGGNLS

-628 NDRVPNMPY
+628 NDRLPNMPY
-637 LFGNADANCNIS
+637 LFGNADATCNIGS
-649 NLIAKRDRL
+649 LIAKHDKL
-658 SLGYNLFFTEEFF
+658 SLNYNLFFTEEFF

-699 KRLSFSVEAKNFTN
+699 KRLSLSVEAKNITD

>member
-1 MFLNKAIKNIS
+1 MPLSPKNIILLLTS
-12 LFSLFINNLLY
+12 FCATQLFS
-23 LPPNLVIKMKKLLY
+23 
-37 ISLLAPLA
+37 
-45 AIAQQPKDSIT
+45 QPVDEEVT
-56 QLEEVV
+56 QLSEVV
-62 VKAEAPI
+62 LTGQSPI
-69 KRIQKA
+69 KQVQKA
-75 AYNVVAIEAKQLR
+75 AYNVVAIEAQQLR
-88 TLNSNAADIL
+88 NLNSNAADML

-113 AEAHINLNGF
+113 AETAINLNGF
-123 TGRHVCVFID
+123 TGRHVRIFID

-147 NIPAEMIE
+147 NIPAELIE

-162 VVPITFGADALGGAI
+162 VVPVTFGADALGGAI
-177 NVITR
+177 NVVTR

-190 LSYAFGSFNT
+190 LSYTFGSFNT
-200 HKSTLNIGQ
+200 HKSTLNLGQ
-209 YLTDNINIELNAY
+209 FLTDNISVELNAY

-229 YKVFTEYLDLQTAT
+229 YKVFTEYLDLQTGS

-264 GHVNIFNEQWADKLS
+264 GRVNIFDEKWADKLS
-279 FGLNYSQEDKQL
+279 FALNYSQEDKQL

-311 TSSVE
+311 SSSVE
-316 YEKRNILKNLSCVL
+316 YEKKNILNGLSFFL
-330 AARYDFTTTH
+330 TGRYDFTTTQ

-355 EPMVARGESQLQNT
+355 EPMVTRGESQLQNT

-375 GYITSHLNYQLSDK
+375 GYITSHLDYQLTEK
-389 HLLQL
+389 HSFQL
-394 THTFSNYNRRN
+394 THTFSNYIRRN

-426 NITGLSY
+426 NISGFSY
-433 KFTPSEYWNILVF
+433 KFTPSEHWNILAF
-446 GKYYNTAV
+446 GKYYNTDV
-454 TGPVTI
+454 TGPVIVT
-460 SGFGSRAVYKEETHY
+460 GYGSRAVYEEETHH
-475 TDVWGYGAATTYQL
+475 TQAWGYGGATTYQL
-489 LKTLQAK
+489 LKPLQVK
-496 LSCEKSFRLPTD
+496 LSYEKSFRLPTD
-508 TELFGDGDLEIGNYN
+508 TELFGDGDLEIGNYK

-535 LSYQPTFKA
+535 LSYQPAFKV
-544 HSLLVETGFAYR
+544 HSFLVEVGFAYR

-569 GTNEGSAG
+569 GANEGSAG
-577 SKNHGKVLNMGVDA
+577 SRNHGKVLNMGVDA
-591 TLRYFY
+591 TLRYFFY
-597 KDIFSVGGNLS
+597 KDAFSVGGNLS

-628 NDRVPNMPY
+628 NDRLPNMPY
-637 LFGNADANCNIS
+637 LFGNADATCNIES
-649 NLIAKRDRL
+649 LIAKHDKL
-658 SLGYNLFFTEEFF
+658 SLNYNLFFTEEFF

-699 KRLSFSVEAKNFTN
+699 KRLSFSVEAKNITD

>member
-1 MFLNKAIKNIS
+1 MFLSPKNIT
-12 LFSLFINNLLY
+12 
-23 LPPNLVIKMKKLLY
+23 
-37 ISLLAPLA
+37 SLLASFFV
-45 AIAQQPKDSIT
+45 IQIFSQSVDEEVT
-56 QLEEVV
+56 QLSEVV
-62 VKAEAPI
+62 LTGQSPI
-69 KRIQKA
+69 KQVQKA
-75 AYNVVAIEAKQLR
+75 AYNVVAIEAQQLR
-88 TLNSNAADIL
+88 NLNSNAADML

-113 AEAHINLNGF
+113 AEANINLNGF
-123 TGRHVCVFID
+123 TGRHVRIFID

-147 NIPAEMIE
+147 NIPAELIE

-162 VVPITFGADALGGAI
+162 VVPVTFGADALGGAI
-177 NVITR
+177 NVVTR
-182 KSRYNYGN
+182 KNRYNYGN
-190 LSYAFGSFNT
+190 LSYTFGSFNT
-200 HKSTLNIGQ
+200 HKSTLNLGQ
-209 YLTDNINIELNAY
+209 FLTDNISVELNAY

-229 YKVFTEYLDLQTAT
+229 YKVFTEYLDLQTGT

-264 GHVNIFNEQWADKLS
+264 GRVNIFDEKWADKLS
-279 FGLNYSQEDKQL
+279 FALNYSQEDKQL

-311 TSSVE
+311 SSSVE
-316 YEKRNILKNLSCVL
+316 YEKKNILNGLSFFL
-330 AARYDFTTTH
+330 TGRYDFTTTQ

-355 EPMVARGESQLQNT
+355 EPMVTRGESQLQNT

-375 GYITSHLNYQLSDK
+375 GYITSHLDYQLNEK
-389 HLLQL
+389 HSFQL
-394 THTFSNYNRRN
+394 THTFSNYTRRN

-426 NITGLSY
+426 NISGFSY
-433 KFTPSEYWNILVF
+433 KFTPSERWNILAF

-454 TGPVTI
+454 TGPVII
-460 SGFGSRAVYKEETHY
+460 SGQGSRAVYEEETHH
-475 TDVWGYGAATTYQL
+475 TQAWGYGGATTYQL
-489 LKTLQAK
+489 LKTLQTK
-496 LSCEKSFRLPTD
+496 ISYEKSFRLPTD
-508 TELFGDGDLEIGNYN
+508 TELFGDGDLEIGNYK

-535 LSYQPTFKA
+535 LSYQPAFKA
-544 HSLLVETGFAYR
+544 HSLLVEAGFAYR

-569 GTNEGSAG
+569 GVNEGSAG
-577 SKNHGKVLNMGVDA
+577 SRNHGKVLNMGVDA

-628 NDRVPNMPY
+628 NDRLPNMPY
-637 LFGNADANCNIS
+637 LFGNADATCNIGS
-649 NLIAKRDRL
+649 LIAKHDKL
-658 SLGYNLFFTEEFF
+658 SLNYNLIFTEEFF

-699 KRLSFSVEAKNFTN
+699 KRLSLSVEAKNITD

>member
-1 MFLNKAIKNIS
+1 MIMFLSPKNIT
-12 LFSLFINNLLY
+12 F
-23 LPPNLVIKMKKLLY
+23 
-37 ISLLAPLA
+37 LLASFFV
-45 AIAQQPKDSIT
+45 IQIFSQSVDEEVT
-56 QLEEVV
+56 QLSEVV
-62 VKAEAPI
+62 LTGQSPI
-69 KRIQKA
+69 KQVQKA
-75 AYNVVAIEAKQLR
+75 AYNVVAIEAQQLR
-88 TLNSNAADIL
+88 NLNSNAADML

-113 AEAHINLNGF
+113 AEANINLNGF
-123 TGRHVCVFID
+123 TGRHVRIFID

-147 NIPAEMIE
+147 NIPAELIE

-162 VVPITFGADALGGAI
+162 VVPVTFGADALGGAI
-177 NVITR
+177 NVVTR

-190 LSYAFGSFNT
+190 LSYTFGSFNT
-200 HKSTLNIGQ
+200 HKSTLNLGQ
-209 YLTDNINIELNAY
+209 FLTDNISVELNAY

-229 YKVFTEYLDLQTAT
+229 YKVFTEYLDLQTGT

-264 GHVNIFNEQWADKLS
+264 GRVNIFDEKWADKLS
-279 FGLNYSQEDKQL
+279 FALNYSQEDKQL

-311 TSSVE
+311 SSSVE
-316 YEKRNILKNLSCVL
+316 YEKKNILNGLSFFL
-330 AARYDFTTTH
+330 TGRYDFTTTQ

-355 EPMVARGESQLQNT
+355 EPMVTRGESQLQNT

-375 GYITSHLNYQLSDK
+375 GYITSHIDYQLNEK
-389 HLLQL
+389 HSFQL
-394 THTFSNYNRRN
+394 THTFSNYTRRN

-426 NITGLSY
+426 NISGLSY
-433 KFTPSEYWNILVF
+433 KFTPSERWNILAF

-454 TGPVTI
+454 TGPVII
-460 SGFGSRAVYKEETHY
+460 SGQGSRAVYEEETHH
-475 TDVWGYGAATTYQL
+475 TQAWGYGGATTYQL
-489 LKTLQAK
+489 LKTLQTK
-496 LSCEKSFRLPTD
+496 ISYEKSFRLPTD
-508 TELFGDGDLEIGNYN
+508 NELFGDGDLEIGNYK
-523 LKPENSDNLNVN
+523 LKPENSNNLNVN
-535 LSYQPTFKA
+535 LSYQPAFKA
-544 HSLLVETGFAYR
+544 HSLLVEAGFAYR

-569 GTNEGSAG
+569 GANEGSAG
-577 SKNHGKVLNMGVDA
+577 SRNHGKVLNMGVDA

-597 KDIFSVGGNLS
+597 KDVFSVGGNLS

-628 NDRVPNMPY
+628 NDRLPNMPY
-637 LFGNADANCNIS
+637 LFGNADATCNIGS
-649 NLIAKRDRL
+649 LIAKHDKL
-658 SLGYNLFFTEEFF
+658 SLNYNLFFTEEFF

-699 KRLSFSVEAKNFTN
+699 KRLSLSVEAKNITN

>member
-1 MFLNKAIKNIS
+1 MFLSPKNIT
-12 LFSLFINNLLY
+12 
-23 LPPNLVIKMKKLLY
+23 
-37 ISLLAPLA
+37 SLLASFFV
-45 AIAQQPKDSIT
+45 IQIFSQSVDEEVT
-56 QLEEVV
+56 QLSEVV
-62 VKAEAPI
+62 LTGQSPI
-69 KRIQKA
+69 KQVQKA
-75 AYNVVAIEAKQLR
+75 AYNVVAIEAQQLR
-88 TLNSNAADIL
+88 NLNSNAADML

-113 AEAHINLNGF
+113 AEANINLNGF
-123 TGRHVCVFID
+123 TGRHVRIFID

-147 NIPAEMIE
+147 NIPAELIE

-162 VVPITFGADALGGAI
+162 VVPVTFGADALGGAI
-177 NVITR
+177 NVVTR

-190 LSYAFGSFNT
+190 LSYTFGSFNT
-200 HKSTLNIGQ
+200 HKSTLNLGQ
-209 YLTDNINIELNAY
+209 FLTDNISVELNAY

-229 YKVFTEYLDLQTAT
+229 YKVFTEYLDLQTGT

-264 GHVNIFNEQWADKLS
+264 GRVNIFDEKWTDKLS
-279 FGLNYSQEDKQL
+279 FALNYSQEDKQL

-311 TSSVE
+311 SSSVE
-316 YEKRNILKNLSCVL
+316 YEKKNILKGLSFFL
-330 AARYDFTTTH
+330 TGRYDFTTTQ

-355 EPMVARGESQLQNT
+355 EPMVTRGESQLQNT

-375 GYITSHLNYQLSDK
+375 GYITSHLDYQLNEK
-389 HLLQL
+389 HSFQL
-394 THTFSNYNRRN
+394 THTFSNYTRRN

-426 NITGLSY
+426 NISGLSY
-433 KFTPSEYWNILVF
+433 KFTPSERWNILAF

-454 TGPVTI
+454 TGPVIVT
-460 SGFGSRAVYKEETHY
+460 GYGSRAVYEEETHH
-475 TDVWGYGAATTYQL
+475 TQAWGYGGATTYQL
-489 LKTLQAK
+489 LKPLQVK
-496 LSCEKSFRLPTD
+496 LSYEKSFRLPTD
-508 TELFGDGDLEIGNYN
+508 TELFGDGDLEIGNYK

-535 LSYQPTFKA
+535 LSYQPAFKA
-544 HSLLVETGFAYR
+544 HSLLVEAGFAYR

-569 GTNEGSAG
+569 GANEGSAG
-577 SKNHGKVLNMGVDA
+577 SRNHGKVLNMGVDA

-597 KDIFSVGGNLS
+597 KDVFSVGGNLS

-623 PSAIY
+623 LSAIY
-628 NDRVPNMPY
+628 NDQLPNMPY
-637 LFGNADANCNIS
+637 LFGNADATCNIGS
-649 NLIAKRDRL
+649 LIAKHDKL
-658 SLGYNLFFTEEFF
+658 SLNYNLFFTEEFF

-699 KRLSFSVEAKNFTN
+699 KRLSLSVEAKNITD

>member
-1 MFLNKAIKNIS
+1 MFLSPKNIT
-12 LFSLFINNLLY
+12 
-23 LPPNLVIKMKKLLY
+23 
-37 ISLLAPLA
+37 SLLASFFV
-45 AIAQQPKDSIT
+45 IQIFSQSVDEEVT
-56 QLEEVV
+56 QLSEVV
-62 VKAEAPI
+62 LTGQSPI
-69 KRIQKA
+69 KQVQKA
-75 AYNVVAIEAKQLR
+75 AYNVVAIEAQQLR
-88 TLNSNAADIL
+88 NLNSNAADML

-113 AEAHINLNGF
+113 AEANINLNGF
-123 TGRHVCVFID
+123 TGRHVRIFID
-133 GVPMNEANASFRIN
+133 GVPMNEANAFFRIN
-147 NIPAEMIE
+147 NIPAELIE

-162 VVPITFGADALGGAI
+162 VVPVTFGADALGGAI

-182 KSRYNYGN
+182 KNRYNYGN
-190 LSYAFGSFNT
+190 LSYTFGSFNT
-200 HKSTLNIGQ
+200 HKSTLNLGQ
-209 YLTDNINIELNAY
+209 FLTDNISVELNAY

-229 YKVFTEYLDLQTAT
+229 YKVFTEYLDLQTGT

-264 GHVNIFNEQWADKLS
+264 GRVNIFDEKWADKLS
-279 FGLNYSQEDKQL
+279 FALNYSQEDKQL

-311 TSSVE
+311 SSSVE
-316 YEKRNILKNLSCVL
+316 YEKKNILNGLSFFL
-330 AARYDFTTTH
+330 TGRYDFTTTQ

-355 EPMVARGESQLQNT
+355 EPMVTRGESQLQNT

-375 GYITSHLNYQLSDK
+375 GYITSHLDYQLNEK
-389 HLLQL
+389 HSFQL
-394 THTFSNYNRRN
+394 THTFSNYTRRN

-426 NITGLSY
+426 NISGFSY
-433 KFTPSEYWNILVF
+433 KFTPSERWNILAF

-454 TGPVTI
+454 TGPVIVT
-460 SGFGSRAVYKEETHY
+460 GYGSRAVYEEETHH
-475 TDVWGYGAATTYQL
+475 TQAWGYGGATTYQL
-489 LKTLQAK
+489 LKTLQTK
-496 LSCEKSFRLPTD
+496 ISYEKSFRLPTD
-508 TELFGDGDLEIGNYN
+508 NELFGDGDLEIGNYK
-523 LKPENSDNLNVN
+523 LKPENSNNLNVN
-535 LSYQPTFKA
+535 LSYQPVFKA
-544 HSLLVETGFAYR
+544 HSLLVEAGFAYR

-569 GTNEGSAG
+569 GANEGSAG
-577 SKNHGKVLNMGVDA
+577 SRNHGKVLNMGVDA

-597 KDIFSVGGNLS
+597 KDVFSVGANLS

-628 NDRVPNMPY
+628 NDRLPNMPY
-637 LFGNADANCNIS
+637 LFGNADATCNIGS
-649 NLIAKRDRL
+649 LIAKRDKL
-658 SLGYNLFFTEEFF
+658 SLNYNLFFTEEFF

-699 KRLSFSVEAKNFTN
+699 KRLSLSVEAKNITD

>member
-1 MFLNKAIKNIS
+1 MFLSPKNIT
-12 LFSLFINNLLY
+12 
-23 LPPNLVIKMKKLLY
+23 
-37 ISLLAPLA
+37 SLLASFFV
-45 AIAQQPKDSIT
+45 IQIFSQSVDEEVT
-56 QLEEVV
+56 QLSEVV
-62 VKAEAPI
+62 LTGQSPI
-69 KRIQKA
+69 KQVQKA
-75 AYNVVAIEAKQLR
+75 AYNVVAIEAQQLR
-88 TLNSNAADIL
+88 NLNSNAADML

-113 AEAHINLNGF
+113 AEANINLNGF
-123 TGRHVCVFID
+123 TGRHVRIFID

-147 NIPAEMIE
+147 NIPAELME

-162 VVPITFGADALGGAI
+162 VVPVTFGADALGGAI
-177 NVITR
+177 NVVTR
-182 KSRYNYGN
+182 KNRYNYGN
-190 LSYAFGSFNT
+190 LSYTFGSFNT
-200 HKSTLNIGQ
+200 HKSTLNLGQ
-209 YLTDNINIELNAY
+209 FLTDNISVELNAY

-229 YKVFTEYLDLQTAT
+229 YKVFTEYLDLQTGT

-264 GHVNIFNEQWADKLS
+264 GRVNIFDEKWTDKLS
-279 FGLNYSQEDKQL
+279 FALNYSQEDKQL

-311 TSSVE
+311 SSSVE
-316 YEKRNILKNLSCVL
+316 YEKKNILNGLSFFL
-330 AARYDFTTTH
+330 TGRYDFTTTQ

-355 EPMVARGESQLQNT
+355 EPMVTRGESQLQNT

-375 GYITSHLNYQLSDK
+375 GYITSHLDYQLNEK
-389 HLLQL
+389 HSFQL
-394 THTFSNYNRRN
+394 THTFSNYTRRN

-426 NITGLSY
+426 NISGLSY
-433 KFTPSEYWNILVF
+433 KFTPSERWNILAF

-454 TGPVTI
+454 TGPVII
-460 SGFGSRAVYKEETHY
+460 SGQGSRAVYEEETHH
-475 TDVWGYGAATTYQL
+475 TQAWGYGGATTYQL
-489 LKTLQAK
+489 LKTLQTK
-496 LSCEKSFRLPTD
+496 ISYEKSFRLPTD
-508 TELFGDGDLEIGNYN
+508 NELFGDGDLEIGNYK
-523 LKPENSDNLNVN
+523 LKPENSNNLNVN
-535 LSYQPTFKA
+535 LSYQPVFKA
-544 HSLLVETGFAYR
+544 HSLLVEAGFAYR

-569 GTNEGSAG
+569 GANEGSAG
-577 SKNHGKVLNMGVDA
+577 SRNHGKVLNMGVDA

-608 YMNLRNKEEFTETGR
+608 YMNLRNKEKFTETGR

-628 NDRVPNMPY
+628 NDRLPNMPY
-637 LFGNADANCNIS
+637 LFGNADATCNIGS
-649 NLIAKRDRL
+649 LIAKRDKL
-658 SLGYNLFFTEEFF
+658 SLNYNLFFTEEFF

-699 KRLSFSVEAKNFTN
+699 KRLSLSVEAKNITD

>member
-1 MFLNKAIKNIS
+1 MFLSPKNIT
-12 LFSLFINNLLY
+12 
-23 LPPNLVIKMKKLLY
+23 
-37 ISLLAPLA
+37 SLLASFFV
-45 AIAQQPKDSIT
+45 IQIFSQSVDEEVT
-56 QLEEVV
+56 QLSEVV
-62 VKAEAPI
+62 LTGQSPI
-69 KRIQKA
+69 KQVQKA
-75 AYNVVAIEAKQLR
+75 AYNVVAIEAQQLR
-88 TLNSNAADIL
+88 NLNSNAADML

-113 AEAHINLNGF
+113 AEANINLNGF
-123 TGRHVCVFID
+123 TGRHVRIFID

-147 NIPAEMIE
+147 NIPAELIE

-162 VVPITFGADALGGAI
+162 VVPVTFGADALGGAI
-177 NVITR
+177 NVVTR

-190 LSYAFGSFNT
+190 LSYTFGSFST
-200 HKSTLNIGQ
+200 HKSTLNLGQ
-209 YLTDNINIELNAY
+209 FLTDNISVELNAY

-229 YKVFTEYLDLQTAT
+229 YKVFTEYLDLQTGT

-264 GHVNIFNEQWADKLS
+264 GRVNIFDEKWTDKLS
-279 FGLNYSQEDKQL
+279 FALNYSQEDKQL

-311 TSSVE
+311 SSSVE
-316 YEKRNILKNLSCVL
+316 YEKKNILNGLSFFL
-330 AARYDFTTTH
+330 TGRYDFTTTQ

-355 EPMVARGESQLQNT
+355 EPMVTRGESQLQNT

-375 GYITSHLNYQLSDK
+375 GYITSHLDYQLNEK
-389 HLLQL
+389 HSFQL
-394 THTFSNYNRRN
+394 THTFSNYTRRN

-426 NITGLSY
+426 NISGFSY
-433 KFTPSEYWNILVF
+433 KFTPSERWNILAF

-454 TGPVTI
+454 TGPVII
-460 SGFGSRAVYKEETHY
+460 SGQGSRAVYEEETHH
-475 TDVWGYGAATTYQL
+475 TQAWGYGGATTYQL
-489 LKTLQAK
+489 LKTLQTK
-496 LSCEKSFRLPTD
+496 ISYEKSFRLPTD
-508 TELFGDGDLEIGNYN
+508 TELFGDGDLEIGNYK

-535 LSYQPTFKA
+535 LSYQPAFKA
-544 HSLLVETGFAYR
+544 HSLLVEAGFAYR

-569 GTNEGSAG
+569 GVNEGSAG
-577 SKNHGKVLNMGVDA
+577 SRNHGKVLNMGVDA

-628 NDRVPNMPY
+628 NDRLPNMPY
-637 LFGNADANCNIS
+637 LFGNADATCNIGS
-649 NLIAKRDRL
+649 LIAKHDKL
-658 SLGYNLFFTEEFF
+658 SLNYNLFFTEEFF

-699 KRLSFSVEAKNFTN
+699 KRLSLSVEAKNITD

>member
-1 MFLNKAIKNIS
+1 MFLSPKKITFLLASFFVIQ
-12 LFSLFINNLLY
+12 LFS
-23 LPPNLVIKMKKLLY
+23 
-37 ISLLAPLA
+37 
-45 AIAQQPKDSIT
+45 QPVDEEVT
-56 QLEEVV
+56 QLSEVV
-62 VKAEAPI
+62 LTGQSPI
-69 KRIQKA
+69 KQVQKA
-75 AYNVVAIEAKQLR
+75 AYNVVAIEAQQLR
-88 TLNSNAADIL
+88 NLNSNAADML

-113 AEAHINLNGF
+113 AEVNINLNGF
-123 TGRHVCVFID
+123 TGRHVRIFID

-147 NIPAEMIE
+147 NIPAELIE

-162 VVPITFGADALGGAI
+162 VVPVTFGADALGGAI
-177 NVITR
+177 NVVTR

-190 LSYAFGSFNT
+190 LSYTFGSFNT
-200 HKSTLNIGQ
+200 HKSTLNLGQ
-209 YLTDNINIELNAY
+209 FLTDNISVELNAY

-229 YKVFTEYLDLQTAT
+229 YKVFTEYLDLQTGT

-264 GHVNIFNEQWADKLS
+264 GRVNIFDEKWADKLS
-279 FGLNYSQEDKQL
+279 FALNYSQEDKQL

-311 TSSVE
+311 SSSVE
-316 YEKRNILKNLSCVL
+316 YEKKNILNGLSFFL
-330 AARYDFTTTH
+330 TGRYDFTTTQ

-355 EPMVARGESQLQNT
+355 EPMVTRGESQLQNT

-375 GYITSHLNYQLSDK
+375 GYITSHLDYQLNEKNSF
-389 HLLQL
+389 QL
-394 THTFSNYNRRN
+394 THTFSNYTRRN

-416 SDFMRRVNEK
+416 SDFMRRINEK
-426 NITGLSY
+426 NISGLSY
-433 KFTPSEYWNILVF
+433 KFTPSERWNILAF

-454 TGPVTI
+454 TGPVIVT
-460 SGFGSRAVYKEETHY
+460 GYGSRAVYEAETHH
-475 TDVWGYGAATTYQL
+475 TQAWGYGGATTYQL
-489 LKTLQAK
+489 LKPLQAK
-496 LSCEKSFRLPTD
+496 LSYEKSFRLPTD
-508 TELFGDGDLEIGNYN
+508 TELFGDGDLEIGNYK

-535 LSYQPTFKA
+535 ISYQPVFKA
-544 HSLLVETGFAYR
+544 HSLLVEAGFAYR

-569 GTNEGSAG
+569 GANEGSAG
-577 SKNHGKVLNMGVDA
+577 SRNHGKVLNMGVDA

-597 KDIFSVGGNLS
+597 KDVFSVGGNLS

-628 NDRVPNMPY
+628 NDRLPNMPY
-637 LFGNADANCNIS
+637 LFGNADATCNIGS
-649 NLIAKRDRL
+649 LIAKHDKL
-658 SLGYNLFFTEEFF
+658 SLNYNLFFTEEFF

-699 KRLSFSVEAKNFTN
+699 KRLSLSVEAKNITD

>member
-1 MFLNKAIKNIS
+1 MFLSPKNIT
-12 LFSLFINNLLY
+12 
-23 LPPNLVIKMKKLLY
+23 
-37 ISLLAPLA
+37 SLLASFFV
-45 AIAQQPKDSIT
+45 IQIFSQSVDEEVT
-56 QLEEVV
+56 QLSEVV
-62 VKAEAPI
+62 LTGQSPI
-69 KRIQKA
+69 KQVQKA
-75 AYNVVAIEAKQLR
+75 AYNVVAIEAQQLR
-88 TLNSNAADIL
+88 NLNSNAADML

-113 AEAHINLNGF
+113 AEANINLNGF
-123 TGRHVCVFID
+123 TGRHVRIFID

-147 NIPAEMIE
+147 NIPAELIE

-162 VVPITFGADALGGAI
+162 VVPVTFGADALGGAI
-177 NVITR
+177 NVVTR

-190 LSYAFGSFNT
+190 LSYTFGSFNT
-200 HKSTLNIGQ
+200 HKSTLNLGQ
-209 YLTDNINIELNAY
+209 FLTDNISVELNAY

-229 YKVFTEYLDLQTAT
+229 YKVFTEYLDLQTGT

-264 GHVNIFNEQWADKLS
+264 GRVNIFDEKWADKLS
-279 FGLNYSQEDKQL
+279 FALNYSQEDKQL

-311 TSSVE
+311 SSSVE
-316 YEKRNILKNLSCVL
+316 YEKKNILKGLSFFL
-330 AARYDFTTTH
+330 TGRYDFTTTQ

-355 EPMVARGESQLQNT
+355 EPMVTRGESQLQNT

-375 GYITSHLNYQLSDK
+375 GYITSHLDYQLNEK
-389 HLLQL
+389 HSFQL
-394 THTFSNYNRRN
+394 THTFSNYTRRN

-426 NITGLSY
+426 NISGLSY
-433 KFTPSEYWNILVF
+433 KFTPSERWNILAF
-446 GKYYNTAV
+446 SKYYNTAV
-454 TGPVTI
+454 TGPVIVT
-460 SGFGSRAVYKEETHY
+460 GYGSRAVYEEETHH
-475 TDVWGYGAATTYQL
+475 TQAWGYGGATTYQL
-489 LKTLQAK
+489 LKTLQTK
-496 LSCEKSFRLPTD
+496 ISYEKSFRLPTD
-508 TELFGDGDLEIGNYN
+508 NELFGDGDLEIGNYK

-535 LSYQPTFKA
+535 LSYQPAFKA
-544 HSLLVETGFAYR
+544 HSLLVEAGFAYR

-569 GTNEGSAG
+569 GANEGSAG
-577 SKNHGKVLNMGVDA
+577 SRNHGKVLNMGVDA

-597 KDIFSVGGNLS
+597 KDVFSVGGNLS

-623 PSAIY
+623 LSAIY
-628 NDRVPNMPY
+628 NDRLPNMPY
-637 LFGNADANCNIS
+637 LFGNADATCNIGS
-649 NLIAKRDRL
+649 LIAKHDRL
-658 SLGYNLFFTEEFF
+658 SLNYNLFFTEEFF

-699 KRLSFSVEAKNFTN
+699 KRLSLSVEAKNITD

>member
-1 MFLNKAIKNIS
+1 MFLSPKYIILLLTSFCATQ
-12 LFSLFINNLLY
+12 LFS
-23 LPPNLVIKMKKLLY
+23 
-37 ISLLAPLA
+37 
-45 AIAQQPKDSIT
+45 QPVDEEVT
-56 QLEEVV
+56 QLSEVV
-62 VKAEAPI
+62 LTGQSPI
-69 KRIQKA
+69 KQVQKA
-75 AYNVVAIEAKQLR
+75 AYNVVAIEAQQLR
-88 TLNSNAADIL
+88 NLNSNAADML

-113 AEAHINLNGF
+113 AETAINLNGF
-123 TGRHVCVFID
+123 TGRHVRIFID

-147 NIPAEMIE
+147 NIPAELIE

-162 VVPITFGADALGGAI
+162 VVPVTFGADALGGAI
-177 NVITR
+177 NVVTR

-190 LSYAFGSFNT
+190 LSYTFGSFNT
-200 HKSTLNIGQ
+200 HKSTLNLGQ
-209 YLTDNINIELNAY
+209 FLTDNISVELNAY

-229 YKVFTEYLDLQTAT
+229 YKVFTEYLDLQTGT

-264 GHVNIFNEQWADKLS
+264 GRVNIFDEKWADKLS
-279 FGLNYSQEDKQL
+279 FALNYSQEDKQL

-311 TSSVE
+311 SSSVE
-316 YEKRNILKNLSCVL
+316 YEKKNILNGLSFFL
-330 AARYDFTTTH
+330 TGRYDFTTTQ

-355 EPMVARGESQLQNT
+355 EPMVTRGESQLQNT

-375 GYITSHLNYQLSDK
+375 GYITSHLDYQLNEK
-389 HLLQL
+389 HSFQL
-394 THTFSNYNRRN
+394 THTFSNYTRRN

-426 NITGLSY
+426 NISGLSY
-433 KFTPSEYWNILVF
+433 KFTPSERWNILAF
-446 GKYYNTAV
+446 GKYYDTAV
-454 TGPVTI
+454 TGPVIVT
-460 SGFGSRAVYKEETHY
+460 GYGSRAVYEEETHH
-475 TDVWGYGAATTYQL
+475 TQAWGYGGATTYQL
-489 LKTLQAK
+489 LKPLQVK
-496 LSCEKSFRLPTD
+496 LSYEKSFRLPTD
-508 TELFGDGDLEIGNYN
+508 TELFGDGDLEIGNYK

-535 LSYQPTFKA
+535 LSYQPAFKA
-544 HSLLVETGFAYR
+544 HSLLVEAGFAYR

-569 GTNEGSAG
+569 GVNEGSAG
-577 SKNHGKVLNMGVDA
+577 SRNHGKVLNMGVDA

-597 KDIFSVGGNLS
+597 KDVFSVGGNLS

-623 PSAIY
+623 LSAIY
-628 NDRVPNMPY
+628 NDRLPNMPY
-637 LFGNADANCNIS
+637 LFGNADATCNIGS
-649 NLIAKRDRL
+649 LIAKHDKL
-658 SLGYNLFFTEEFF
+658 SLNYNLFFTEEFF

-699 KRLSFSVEAKNFTN
+699 KRLSLSVEAKNITD

>member
-1 MFLNKAIKNIS
+1 MFLSPKNIT
-12 LFSLFINNLLY
+12 
-23 LPPNLVIKMKKLLY
+23 
-37 ISLLAPLA
+37 SLLASFFV
-45 AIAQQPKDSIT
+45 IQIFSQSVDEEVT
-56 QLEEVV
+56 QLSEVV
-62 VKAEAPI
+62 LTGQSPI
-69 KRIQKA
+69 KQVQKA
-75 AYNVVAIEAKQLR
+75 AYNVVAIEAQQLR
-88 TLNSNAADIL
+88 NLNSNAADML

-113 AEAHINLNGF
+113 AEANINLNGF
-123 TGRHVCVFID
+123 TGRHVRIFID

-147 NIPAEMIE
+147 NIPAELIE

-162 VVPITFGADALGGAI
+162 VVPVTFGADALGGAI
-177 NVITR
+177 NVVTR

-190 LSYAFGSFNT
+190 LSYTFGSFNT
-200 HKSTLNIGQ
+200 HKSTLNLGQ
-209 YLTDNINIELNAY
+209 FLTDNISVELNAY

-229 YKVFTEYLDLQTAT
+229 YKVFTEYLDLQTGT

-264 GHVNIFNEQWADKLS
+264 GRVNIFDEKWADKLS
-279 FGLNYSQEDKQL
+279 FALNYSQEDKQL

-311 TSSVE
+311 SSSVE
-316 YEKRNILKNLSCVL
+316 YEKKNILNGLSFFL
-330 AARYDFTTTH
+330 TGRYDFTTTQ

-355 EPMVARGESQLQNT
+355 EPMVTRGESQLQNT

-375 GYITSHLNYQLSDK
+375 GYITSHLDYQLNEKNSF
-389 HLLQL
+389 QL
-394 THTFSNYNRRN
+394 THTFSNYTRRN

-426 NITGLSY
+426 NISGLSY
-433 KFTPSEYWNILVF
+433 KFTPSERWNILAF

-454 TGPVTI
+454 TGPVIVT
-460 SGFGSRAVYKEETHY
+460 GYGSRAVYEEETHH
-475 TDVWGYGAATTYQL
+475 TQAWGYGGATTYQL

-496 LSCEKSFRLPTD
+496 LSYEKSFRLPTD
-508 TELFGDGDLEIGNYN
+508 TELFGDGDLEIGNYK

-535 LSYQPTFKA
+535 LSYQPAFKT
-544 HSLLVETGFAYR
+544 HSLLVEAGFAYR

-569 GTNEGSAG
+569 GANEGSAG
-577 SKNHGKVLNMGVDA
+577 SRNHGKVLNMGVDA

-597 KDIFSVGGNLS
+597 KDVFSVGANLS

-628 NDRVPNMPY
+628 NDRLPNMPY
-637 LFGNADANCNIS
+637 LFGNADATCNIGS
-649 NLIAKRDRL
+649 LIAKRDKL
-658 SLGYNLFFTEEFF
+658 SLNYNLFFTEEFF

-699 KRLSFSVEAKNFTN
+699 KRLSLSVEAKNITD

>member
-1 MFLNKAIKNIS
+1 MFLSPKNIT
-12 LFSLFINNLLY
+12 
-23 LPPNLVIKMKKLLY
+23 
-37 ISLLAPLA
+37 SLLASFFV
-45 AIAQQPKDSIT
+45 IQIFSQTVDEEVT
-56 QLEEVV
+56 QLSEVV
-62 VKAEAPI
+62 LTGQSPI
-69 KRIQKA
+69 KQVQKA
-75 AYNVVAIEAKQLR
+75 AYNVVAIEAQQLR
-88 TLNSNAADIL
+88 NLNSNAADML

-113 AEAHINLNGF
+113 AEANINLNGF
-123 TGRHVCVFID
+123 TGRHVRIFID

-147 NIPAEMIE
+147 NIPAELIE

-162 VVPITFGADALGGAI
+162 VVPVTFGADALGGAI
-177 NVITR
+177 NVVTG
-182 KSRYNYGN
+182 KNRYNYGN
-190 LSYAFGSFNT
+190 LSYTFGSFNT
-200 HKSTLNIGQ
+200 HKSTLNFGQ
-209 YLTDNINIELNAY
+209 FLIDNISVELNAY

-229 YKVFTEYLDLQTAT
+229 YKVFTEYLDLQTGT

-264 GHVNIFNEQWADKLS
+264 GRVNIFDEKWADKLS
-279 FGLNYSQEDKQL
+279 FALNYSQEDKQL

-311 TSSVE
+311 SSSVE
-316 YEKRNILKNLSCVL
+316 YEKKNILNGLSL
-330 AARYDFTTTH
+330 FLTGRYDFTTTQ

-355 EPMVARGESQLQNT
+355 EPMVTRGESQLQNT

-375 GYITSHLNYQLSDK
+375 GYITSHIDYQLSEK
-389 HLLQL
+389 HSFQL
-394 THTFSNYNRRN
+394 THTFSNYTRRN

-426 NITGLSY
+426 NISGLSY
-433 KFTPSEYWNILVF
+433 KFTPSERWNILAF

-454 TGPVTI
+454 TGPVIVT
-460 SGFGSRAVYKEETHY
+460 GYGSRAVYEEETHH
-475 TDVWGYGAATTYQL
+475 TQAWGYGGATTYQL
-489 LKTLQAK
+489 LKPLQVK
-496 LSCEKSFRLPTD
+496 LSYEKSFRLPTD
-508 TELFGDGDLEIGNYN
+508 TELFGDGDLEIGNYK

-535 LSYQPTFKA
+535 LSYQPAFKA
-544 HSLLVETGFAYR
+544 HSLLVEAGFAYR

-569 GTNEGSAG
+569 GANEGSAG
-577 SKNHGKVLNMGVDA
+577 SRNHGKVLNMGVDA

-597 KDIFSVGGNLS
+597 KDVFSVGGNLS

-623 PSAIY
+623 LSAIY
-628 NDRVPNMPY
+628 NDRLPNMPY
-637 LFGNADANCNIS
+637 LFGNADATCNIGS
-649 NLIAKRDRL
+649 LIAKHDKL
-658 SLGYNLFFTEEFF
+658 SLNYNLFFTEEFF

-699 KRLSFSVEAKNFTN
+699 KRLSLSVEAKNITD

-734 YRFY
+734 YQFY

>member
-1 MFLNKAIKNIS
+1 MFLSPKKITFLLASFFVIQ
-12 LFSLFINNLLY
+12 LFS
-23 LPPNLVIKMKKLLY
+23 
-37 ISLLAPLA
+37 
-45 AIAQQPKDSIT
+45 QPVDEEVT
-56 QLEEVV
+56 QLSEIVLTGQS
-62 VKAEAPI
+62 PI
-69 KRIQKA
+69 KQVQKA
-75 AYNVVAIEAKQLR
+75 AYNVVAIEAQQLR
-88 TLNSNAADIL
+88 NLNSNAADML

-113 AEAHINLNGF
+113 AEANINLNGF
-123 TGRHVCVFID
+123 TGRHVRIFID

-147 NIPAEMIE
+147 NIPAELIE

-162 VVPITFGADALGGAI
+162 VVPVTFGADALGGAI
-177 NVITR
+177 NVVTR

-190 LSYAFGSFNT
+190 LSYTFGSFNT
-200 HKSTLNIGQ
+200 HKSTLNLGQ
-209 YLTDNINIELNAY
+209 FLTDNISVELNAY

-229 YKVFTEYLDLQTAT
+229 YKVFTEYLDLQTGS

-264 GHVNIFNEQWADKLS
+264 GRVNIFDEKWADKLS
-279 FGLNYSQEDKQL
+279 FALNYSQEDKQL

-311 TSSVE
+311 SSSVE
-316 YEKRNILKNLSCVL
+316 YEKKNILKGLSFFL
-330 AARYDFTTTH
+330 TGRYDFTTTQ

-355 EPMVARGESQLQNT
+355 EPMVTRGESQLQNT

-375 GYITSHLNYQLSDK
+375 GYITSHLDYQLNEK
-389 HLLQL
+389 HSFQL
-394 THTFSNYNRRN
+394 THTFSNYTRRN

-426 NITGLSY
+426 NISGLSY
-433 KFTPSEYWNILVF
+433 KFTPSERWNILAF

-454 TGPVTI
+454 TGPVIVT
-460 SGFGSRAVYKEETHY
+460 GYGSRAVYEEETHH
-475 TDVWGYGAATTYQL
+475 TQAWGYGGATTYQL
-489 LKTLQAK
+489 LKPLQAK
-496 LSCEKSFRLPTD
+496 LSYEKSFRLPTD
-508 TELFGDGDLEIGNYN
+508 TELFGDGDLEIGNYK

-535 LSYQPTFKA
+535 LSYQPAFKV
-544 HSLLVETGFAYR
+544 HSFLVEVGFAYR

-569 GTNEGSAG
+569 GANEGSAG
-577 SKNHGKVLNMGVDA
+577 SRNHGKVLNMGVDA

-597 KDIFSVGGNLS
+597 KDVFSVGANLS

-628 NDRVPNMPY
+628 NDRLPNMPY
-637 LFGNADANCNIS
+637 LFGNADATCNIGS
-649 NLIAKRDRL
+649 LIAKRDKL
-658 SLGYNLFFTEEFF
+658 SLNYNLFFTEEFF

-699 KRLSFSVEAKNFTN
+699 KRLSLSVEAKNITD

>member
-1 MFLNKAIKNIS
+1 MFLSPKKITFLLASFFVIQ
-12 LFSLFINNLLY
+12 LFSQS
-23 LPPNLVIKMKKLLY
+23 V
-37 ISLLAPLA
+37 
-45 AIAQQPKDSIT
+45 DEEVT
-56 QLEEVV
+56 QLSEVV
-62 VKAEAPI
+62 LTGQSPI
-69 KRIQKA
+69 KQVQKA
-75 AYNVVAIEAKQLR
+75 AYNVVAIEAQQLR
-88 TLNSNAADIL
+88 NLNSNAADML

-113 AEAHINLNGF
+113 AEANINLNGF
-123 TGRHVCVFID
+123 TGRHVRIFID

-147 NIPAEMIE
+147 NIPAELIE

-162 VVPITFGADALGGAI
+162 VVPVTFGADALGGAI
-177 NVITR
+177 NVVTR

-190 LSYAFGSFNT
+190 LSYTFGSFNT
-200 HKSTLNIGQ
+200 HKSTLNLGQ
-209 YLTDNINIELNAY
+209 FLTDNISVELNAY

-229 YKVFTEYLDLQTAT
+229 YKVFTEYLDLQTGT

-264 GHVNIFNEQWADKLS
+264 GRVNIFDEKWADKLS
-279 FGLNYSQEDKQL
+279 FALNYSQEDKQL

-311 TSSVE
+311 SSSVE
-316 YEKRNILKNLSCVL
+316 YEKKNILNGLSFFFTG
-330 AARYDFTTTH
+330 RYDFTTTQ

-355 EPMVARGESQLQNT
+355 EPMVTRGESQLQNT

-375 GYITSHLNYQLSDK
+375 GYITSHLDYQLNEK
-389 HLLQL
+389 HSFQL
-394 THTFSNYNRRN
+394 THTFSNYTRRN

-426 NITGLSY
+426 NISGFSY
-433 KFTPSEYWNILVF
+433 KFTPSERWNILAF

-454 TGPVTI
+454 TGPVII
-460 SGFGSRAVYKEETHY
+460 SGQGSRAVYEEETHH
-475 TDVWGYGAATTYQL
+475 TQAWGYGGATTYQL
-489 LKTLQAK
+489 LKTLQTK
-496 LSCEKSFRLPTD
+496 ISYEKSFRLPTD
-508 TELFGDGDLEIGNYN
+508 TELFGDGDLEIGNYK

-535 LSYQPTFKA
+535 LSYQPAFKA
-544 HSLLVETGFAYR
+544 HSLLVEAGFAYR

-569 GTNEGSAG
+569 GVNEGSAG
-577 SKNHGKVLNMGVDA
+577 SRNHGKVLNMGVDA

-597 KDIFSVGGNLS
+597 KDVFSVGGNLS

-623 PSAIY
+623 LSAIY
-628 NDRVPNMPY
+628 NDRLPNMPY
-637 LFGNADANCNIS
+637 LFGNADATCNIGS
-649 NLIAKRDRL
+649 LIAKHDKL
-658 SLGYNLFFTEEFF
+658 SLNYNLFFTEEFF

-699 KRLSFSVEAKNFTN
+699 KRLSLSVEAKNITD

>member
-1 MFLNKAIKNIS
+1 MFLSPKNIT
-12 LFSLFINNLLY
+12 
-23 LPPNLVIKMKKLLY
+23 
-37 ISLLAPLA
+37 SLLASFFV
-45 AIAQQPKDSIT
+45 IQIFSQSVDEEVT
-56 QLEEVV
+56 QLSEVV
-62 VKAEAPI
+62 LTGQSPI
-69 KRIQKA
+69 KQVQKA
-75 AYNVVAIEAKQLR
+75 AYNVVAIEAQQLR
-88 TLNSNAADIL
+88 NLNSNAADML

-113 AEAHINLNGF
+113 AEANINLNGF
-123 TGRHVCVFID
+123 TGRHVRIFID

-147 NIPAEMIE
+147 NIPAELIE

-162 VVPITFGADALGGAI
+162 VVPVTFGADALGGAI
-177 NVITR
+177 NVVTR

-190 LSYAFGSFNT
+190 LSYTFGSFNT
-200 HKSTLNIGQ
+200 HKSTLNLGQ
-209 YLTDNINIELNAY
+209 FLTDNISVELNAY

-229 YKVFTEYLDLQTAT
+229 YKVFTEYLDLQTGT

-264 GHVNIFNEQWADKLS
+264 GRVNIFDEKWADKLS
-279 FGLNYSQEDKQL
+279 FALNYSQEDKQL

-311 TSSVE
+311 SSSVE
-316 YEKRNILKNLSCVL
+316 YEKKNILNGLSFFL
-330 AARYDFTTTH
+330 TGRYDFTTTQ

-355 EPMVARGESQLQNT
+355 EPMVTRGESQLQNT

-375 GYITSHLNYQLSDK
+375 GYITSHLDYQLNEK
-389 HLLQL
+389 HSFQL
-394 THTFSNYNRRN
+394 THTFSNYTRRN

-426 NITGLSY
+426 NISGFSY
-433 KFTPSEYWNILVF
+433 KFTPSERWNILAF

-454 TGPVTI
+454 TGPVIVT
-460 SGFGSRAVYKEETHY
+460 GYGSRAVYEEETHH
-475 TDVWGYGAATTYQL
+475 TQAWGYGGATTYQL

-496 LSCEKSFRLPTD
+496 LSYEKSFRLPTD
-508 TELFGDGDLEIGNYN
+508 TELFGDGDLEIGNYK

-535 LSYQPTFKA
+535 LSYQPAFKA
-544 HSLLVETGFAYR
+544 HSLLVEAGFAYR

-569 GTNEGSAG
+569 GVNEGSAG
-577 SKNHGKVLNMGVDA
+577 SRNHGKVLNMGVDA

-597 KDIFSVGGNLS
+597 KDVFSVGGNLS

-628 NDRVPNMPY
+628 NDRLPNMPY
-637 LFGNADANCNIS
+637 LFGNADATCNIGS
-649 NLIAKRDRL
+649 LIAKHDRL
-658 SLGYNLFFTEEFF
+658 SLNYNLFFTEEFF

-699 KRLSFSVEAKNFTN
+699 KRLSLSVEAKNITD

>member
-1 MFLNKAIKNIS
+1 MFLSPKNIT
-12 LFSLFINNLLY
+12 
-23 LPPNLVIKMKKLLY
+23 
-37 ISLLAPLA
+37 SLLASFFV
-45 AIAQQPKDSIT
+45 IQIFSQSVDEEVT
-56 QLEEVV
+56 QLSEVV
-62 VKAEAPI
+62 LTGQSPI
-69 KRIQKA
+69 KQVQKA
-75 AYNVVAIEAKQLR
+75 AYNVVAIEAQQLR
-88 TLNSNAADIL
+88 NLNSNAVDML

-113 AEAHINLNGF
+113 AEANINLNGF
-123 TGRHVCVFID
+123 TGRHVRIFID

-147 NIPAEMIE
+147 NIPAELIE

-162 VVPITFGADALGGAI
+162 VVPVTFGADALGGAI
-177 NVITR
+177 NVVTR

-190 LSYAFGSFNT
+190 LSYTFGSFNT
-200 HKSTLNIGQ
+200 HKSTLNLGQ
-209 YLTDNINIELNAY
+209 FLTDNISVELNAY

-229 YKVFTEYLDLQTAT
+229 YKVFTEYLDLQTGT

-264 GHVNIFNEQWADKLS
+264 GRVNIFDEKWADKLS
-279 FGLNYSQEDKQL
+279 FALNYSQEDKQL

-311 TSSVE
+311 SSSVE
-316 YEKRNILKNLSCVL
+316 YEKKNILNGLSL
-330 AARYDFTTTH
+330 FLTGRYDFTTTQ

-355 EPMVARGESQLQNT
+355 EPMVTRGESQLQNT

-375 GYITSHLNYQLSDK
+375 GYITSHLDYQLNEK
-389 HLLQL
+389 HFFQL
-394 THTFSNYNRRN
+394 THTFSNYTRRN

-416 SDFMRRVNEK
+416 SDFMRRINEK
-426 NITGLSY
+426 NISGFSY
-433 KFTPSEYWNILVF
+433 KFTPSERWNILVF

-454 TGPVTI
+454 TGPVII
-460 SGFGSRAVYKEETHY
+460 SGQGSRAVYEEETHH
-475 TDVWGYGAATTYQL
+475 TQAWGYGGATTYQL
-489 LKTLQAK
+489 LKTLQTK
-496 LSCEKSFRLPTD
+496 ISYEKSFRLPTD
-508 TELFGDGDLEIGNYN
+508 NELFGDGDLEIGNYK
-523 LKPENSDNLNVN
+523 LKPENSNNLNVN
-535 LSYQPTFKA
+535 LSYQPAFKA
-544 HSLLVETGFAYR
+544 HSLLVEAGFAYR

-569 GTNEGSAG
+569 GVNEGSAG
-577 SKNHGKVLNMGVDA
+577 SRNHGKVLNMGVDA

-597 KDIFSVGGNLS
+597 KDVFSVGGNLS

-623 PSAIY
+623 LSAIY
-628 NDRVPNMPY
+628 NDRLPNMPY
-637 LFGNADANCNIS
+637 LFGNADATCNIGS
-649 NLIAKRDRL
+649 LIAKHDKL
-658 SLGYNLFFTEEFF
+658 SLNYNLFFTEEFF

-699 KRLSFSVEAKNFTN
+699 KRLSLSVEAKNITD

>member
-1 MFLNKAIKNIS
+1 MPLSPKNIILLLTS
-12 LFSLFINNLLY
+12 FCATQLFS
-23 LPPNLVIKMKKLLY
+23 
-37 ISLLAPLA
+37 
-45 AIAQQPKDSIT
+45 QPVEEEVT
-56 QLEEVV
+56 QLSEVV
-62 VKAEAPI
+62 LTGQSPI
-69 KRIQKA
+69 KQVQKA
-75 AYNVVAIEAKQLR
+75 AYNVVAIEAQQLR
-88 TLNSNAADIL
+88 NLNSNAADML

-113 AEAHINLNGF
+113 AEANINLNGF
-123 TGRHVCVFID
+123 TGRHVRIFID

-147 NIPAEMIE
+147 NIPAELIE

-162 VVPITFGADALGGAI
+162 VVPVTFGADALGGAI
-177 NVITR
+177 NVVTR

-190 LSYAFGSFNT
+190 LSYTFGSFNT
-200 HKSTLNIGQ
+200 HKSTLNLGQ
-209 YLTDNINIELNAY
+209 FLTDNISVELNAY

-229 YKVFTEYLDLQTAT
+229 YKVFTEYLDLQTGT

-264 GHVNIFNEQWADKLS
+264 GRVNIFDEKWADKLS
-279 FGLNYSQEDKQL
+279 FALNYSQEDKQL

-311 TSSVE
+311 SSSVE
-316 YEKRNILKNLSCVL
+316 YEKKNILNGLSFFL
-330 AARYDFTTTH
+330 TGRYDFTTTQ

-355 EPMVARGESQLQNT
+355 EPMVTRGESQLQNT

-375 GYITSHLNYQLSDK
+375 GYITSHLDYQLNEK
-389 HLLQL
+389 HSFQL
-394 THTFSNYNRRN
+394 THTFSNYTRRN

-426 NITGLSY
+426 NISGFSY
-433 KFTPSEYWNILVF
+433 KFTPSERWNILAF

-454 TGPVTI
+454 TGPVII
-460 SGFGSRAVYKEETHY
+460 SGQGSRAVYEEETHH
-475 TDVWGYGAATTYQL
+475 TQAWGYGGATTYQL
-489 LKTLQAK
+489 LKPLQAK
-496 LSCEKSFRLPTD
+496 LSYEKSFRLPTD
-508 TELFGDGDLEIGNYN
+508 TELFGDGDLEIGNYK

-535 LSYQPTFKA
+535 ISYQPVFKA
-544 HSLLVETGFAYR
+544 HSLLVEAGFAYR

-569 GTNEGSAG
+569 GANEGSAG
-577 SKNHGKVLNMGVDA
+577 SRNHGKVLNMGVDA

-628 NDRVPNMPY
+628 NDRLPNMPY
-637 LFGNADANCNIS
+637 LFGNADATCNIGS
-649 NLIAKRDRL
+649 LIAKHDKL
-658 SLGYNLFFTEEFF
+658 SLNYNLFFTEEFF

-699 KRLSFSVEAKNFTN
+699 KRLSLSVEAKNITD

>member
-1 MFLNKAIKNIS
+1 MFLSPKNIT
-12 LFSLFINNLLY
+12 
-23 LPPNLVIKMKKLLY
+23 
-37 ISLLAPLA
+37 SLLASFFV
-45 AIAQQPKDSIT
+45 IQIFSQSVDEEVT
-56 QLEEVV
+56 QLSEVV
-62 VKAEAPI
+62 LTGQSPI
-69 KRIQKA
+69 KQVQKA
-75 AYNVVAIEAKQLR
+75 AYNVVAIEAQQLR
-88 TLNSNAADIL
+88 NLNSNAADML

-113 AEAHINLNGF
+113 AEANINLNGF
-123 TGRHVCVFID
+123 TGRHVRIFID

-147 NIPAEMIE
+147 NIPAELIE

-162 VVPITFGADALGGAI
+162 VVPVTFGADALGGAI
-177 NVITR
+177 NVVTR

-190 LSYAFGSFNT
+190 LSYTFGSFNT
-200 HKSTLNIGQ
+200 HKSTLNLGQ
-209 YLTDNINIELNAY
+209 FLTDNISVELNAY

-229 YKVFTEYLDLQTAT
+229 YKVFTEYLDLQTGT

-264 GHVNIFNEQWADKLS
+264 GRVNIFDEKWADKLS
-279 FGLNYSQEDKQL
+279 FALNYSQEDKQL

-311 TSSVE
+311 SSSVE
-316 YEKRNILKNLSCVL
+316 YEKKNILNGLSFFL
-330 AARYDFTTTH
+330 TGRYDFTTTQ

-355 EPMVARGESQLQNT
+355 EPMVTRGESQLQNT

-375 GYITSHLNYQLSDK
+375 GYITSHLDYQLNEK
-389 HLLQL
+389 HSFQL
-394 THTFSNYNRRN
+394 THTFSNYTRRN

-416 SDFMRRVNEK
+416 SDFMRRINEK
-426 NITGLSY
+426 NISGFSY
-433 KFTPSEYWNILVF
+433 KFTPSERWNILAF

-454 TGPVTI
+454 TGPVII
-460 SGFGSRAVYKEETHY
+460 SGQGSRAVYEEETHH
-475 TDVWGYGAATTYQL
+475 TQAWGYGGATTYQL
-489 LKTLQAK
+489 LKTLQTK
-496 LSCEKSFRLPTD
+496 ISYEKSFRLPTD
-508 TELFGDGDLEIGNYN
+508 TELFGDGDLEIGNYK

-535 LSYQPTFKA
+535 LSYQPAFKV
-544 HSLLVETGFAYR
+544 HSLLVEAGFAYR

-569 GTNEGSAG
+569 GVNEGSAG
-577 SKNHGKVLNMGVDA
+577 SRNHGKVLNMGVDA

-597 KDIFSVGGNLS
+597 KDVFSVGGNLS

-628 NDRVPNMPY
+628 NDRLPNMPY
-637 LFGNADANCNIS
+637 LFGNADATCNIGS
-649 NLIAKRDRL
+649 LIAKHDKL
-658 SLGYNLFFTEEFF
+658 SLNYNLFFTEEFF

-699 KRLSFSVEAKNFTN
+699 KRLSLSVEAKNITD